1 MLNRENKTAI
11 TRKGMVSNR
20 LNKFS
25 IRKYTVGT
33 ASILVGTTLI
43 FGLGNQEAK
52 AAEST
57 NKELNEA
64 TTSASD
70 NQSSG
75 KVDMQ
80 QLNQEDNTKNDNQK
94 EMVSSQGNETT
105 SNGNKSIEKE
115 SVQSTTG
122 NKVEVSTAKSDEQA
136 SPKST
141 NEDLNTKQTISN
153 QEALQPDL
161 QENKSVVNA
170 QPTNE
175 ENKKVDAK
183 TESTTLNVKS
193 DAIKSNAETLVDNN
207 SNSNN
212 ENNADIILPKST
224 APKRLNTRMRMAAI
238 QPNSTD
244 SKNVNDL
251 ITSNTTLT
259 VVDADNSKTIV
270 PAQDYLSLKS
280 QITVDDK
287 VKSGD
292 YFTIKYSDTVQ
303 VYGLNPEDIKNIG
316 DIKDPNNGETIA
328 TAKHDTANNLITYTF
343 TDYVDRFNS
352 VKMGINY
359 SIYMDADT
367 IPVDKKDV
375 PFSVTIGNQITTTTA
390 DITYPAYKEADNNS
404 IGSAF
409 TETVSHVGNVEDPGY
424 YNQVVYVNPMD
435 KDLKG
440 AKLKVEAYHPKY
452 PTNIGQINQNVT
464 NIKIYRVPEG
474 YTLNKGYDVNTNDLV
489 DVTDEFKNK
498 MTYGSN
504 QSVNLDFGD
513 ITSAYVVM
521 VNTKFQY
528 TNSESPTLVQM
539 ATLSST
545 GNKSVSTG
553 NALGFTNNQSGG
565 AGQEV
570 YKIGNYVWEDT
581 NKNGVQELGEKG
593 VGNVTVTV
601 FDNNTNTKVGE
612 AVTKE
617 DGSYLI
623 PNLPNGDY
631 RVEFSNLPKGY
642 EVTPSKQGNNEEL
655 DSNGLSS
662 VITVNG
668 KDNLSAD
675 LGIYKPKYNLGDYVW
690 EDTNK
695 NGIQDQDEKGISG
708 VTVTL
713 KDENGNVLKTVTTD
727 ADGKYKFTD
736 LDNGNYKVEFTT
748 PEGYTPT
755 TVTSGSDIEKDS
767 NGLTTTG
774 VINGADNMTLDSGFY
789 KTPKY
794 NLGNYVWEDTN
805 KDGKQDSTEKGI
817 SGVTVTLK
825 NENGEVLQ
833 TTKTDKDGKY
843 QFTGLENGTYKV
855 EFETPSGY
863 TPTQVGSGTDEGI
876 DSNGTSTTGVIKDK
890 DNDTIDSGFYKPTY
904 NLGDYVWED
913 TNKNGVQDKD
923 EKGISGV
930 TVTLKDEN
938 DKVLK
943 TVTTDEN
950 GKYQFTDLNNGTYKV
965 EFETPSGYTPT
976 SVTSGNDTEKDSNG
990 LTTTGVIKDA
1000 DNMTLDSGFYKTPK
1014 YSLGDYVW
1022 YDSNKDGKQDST
1034 EKGIKDVKVTL
1045 LNEKGEVIGTT
1056 KTDENGKYR
1065 FDNLDSGKYKVIFE
1079 KSAGY
1084 LPTKVNGTTDG
1095 EKDSNGS
1102 SVTVKIN
1109 GKDDMSLDTGF
1120 YKEPKYNLG
1129 DYVWEDT
1136 NKDGI
1141 QDANEPGIKDVK
1153 VTLKDSTGKVIGTT
1167 TTDASGK
1174 YKFTDLDN
1182 GNYTVEFET
1191 PAGYTPTVKN
1201 TTAEDKDSNGLT
1213 TTGVIKDADNMTL
1226 DSGFYKTPKYSL
1238 GDYVWYDSNK
1248 DG

>member
-70 NQSSG
+70 NQSSD

-224 APKRLNTRMRMAAI
+224 APKRLNTRMRIAAV
-238 QPNSTD
+238 QPSSTEA
-244 SKNVNDL
+244 KNVNDL

-259 VVDADNSKTIV
+259 VVDADKNNKIV
-270 PAQDYLSLKS
+270 PAQDYLELKS
-280 QITVDDK
+280 QIKVDDK

-352 VKMGINY
+352 VQMGINY

-367 IPVDKKDV
+367 IPVSKNDV
-375 PFSVTIGNQITTTTA
+375 EFNVTIGNTTTKTTA
-390 DITYPAYKEADNNS
+390 NIQYPDYVVNEKNS

-409 TETVSHVGNVEDPGY
+409 TETVSHVGNKENPGY
-424 YNQVVYVNPMD
+424 YKQTIYVNPSENS
-435 KDLKG
+435 LTN
-440 AKLKVEAYHPKY
+440 AKLKVQAYHSSY
-452 PTNIGQINQNVT
+452 PNNIGQINKEVT
-464 NIKIYRVPEG
+464 DIKIYQVPKG
-474 YTLNKGYDVNTNDLV
+474 YTLNKGYDVNTKELT
-489 DVTDEFKNK
+489 DVTNQYLQKI
-498 MTYGSN
+498 TYGDNNSA
-504 QSVNLDFGD
+504 VIDFGNAD
-513 ITSAYVVM
+513 SAYVVM

-528 TNSESPTLVQM
+528 TTSESPTLVQM
-539 ATLSST
+539 VTLSSD
-545 GNKSVSTG
+545 NSKSASMG

-943 TVTTDEN
+943 TVTTDEK

-1079 KSAGY
+1079 K
-1084 LPTKVNGTTDG
+1084 
-1095 EKDSNGS
+1095 
-1102 SVTVKIN
+1102 
-1109 GKDDMSLDTGF
+1109 
-1120 YKEPKYNLG
+1120 
-1129 DYVWEDT
+1129 
-1136 NKDGI
+1136 
-1141 QDANEPGIKDVK
+1141 
-1153 VTLKDSTGKVIGTT
+1153 
-1167 TTDASGK
+1167 
-1174 YKFTDLDN
+1174 
-1182 GNYTVEFET
+1182 
-1191 PAGYTPTVKN
+1191 PAGLTQTGTN
-1201 TTAEDKDSNGLT
+1201 TTEDDKD
-1213 TTGVIKDADNMTL
+1213 A
-1226 DSGFYKTPKYSL
+1226 
-1238 GDYVWYDSNK
+1238 
-1248 DG
+1248 

>member
-70 NQSSG
+70 NQSSD

-224 APKRLNTRMRMAAI
+224 APKRLNTRMRIAAV
-238 QPNSTD
+238 QPSSTEA
-244 SKNVNDL
+244 KNVNDL

-259 VVDADNSKTIV
+259 VVDADKNNKIV
-270 PAQDYLSLKS
+270 PAQDYLELKS
-280 QITVDDK
+280 QIKVDDK

-352 VKMGINY
+352 VQMGINY

-367 IPVDKKDV
+367 IPVSKNDV
-375 PFSVTIGNQITTTTA
+375 EFNVTIGNTTTKTTA
-390 DITYPAYKEADNNS
+390 NIQYPDYVVNEKNS

-409 TETVSHVGNVEDPGY
+409 TETVSHVGNKENPGY
-424 YNQVVYVNPMD
+424 YKQTIYVNPSENS
-435 KDLKG
+435 LTN
-440 AKLKVEAYHPKY
+440 AKLKVQAYHSSY
-452 PTNIGQINQNVT
+452 PNNIGQINKEVT
-464 NIKIYRVPEG
+464 DIKIYQVPKG
-474 YTLNKGYDVNTNDLV
+474 YTLNKGYDVNTKELT
-489 DVTDEFKNK
+489 DVTNQYLQKI
-498 MTYGSN
+498 TYGDNNSA
-504 QSVNLDFGD
+504 VIDFGNAD
-513 ITSAYVVM
+513 SAYVVM

-528 TNSESPTLVQM
+528 TTSESPTLVQM
-539 ATLSST
+539 VTLSSD
-545 GNKSVSTG
+545 NSKSASMG

-1079 KSAGY
+1079 KPAG
-1084 LPTKVNGTTDG
+1084 LTQTGTNTTEDDKDADGGEVDVTITDH
-1095 EKDSNGS
+1095 
-1102 SVTVKIN
+1102 
-1109 GKDDMSLDTGF
+1109 DD
-1120 YKEPKYNLG
+1120 
-1129 DYVWEDT
+1129 
-1136 NKDGI
+1136 
-1141 QDANEPGIKDVK
+1141 
-1153 VTLKDSTGKVIGTT
+1153 
-1167 TTDASGK
+1167 
-1174 YKFTDLDN
+1174 FTLDN
-1182 GNYTVEFET
+1182 GYFE
-1191 PAGYTPTVKN
+1191 
-1201 TTAEDKDSNGLT
+1201 EDTSDS
-1213 TTGVIKDADNMTL
+1213 
-1226 DSGFYKTPKYSL
+1226 DS
-1238 GDYVWYDSNK
+1238 DS
-1248 DG
+1248 DSD

>member
-70 NQSSG
+70 NQSSD
-75 KVDMQ
+75 KVDMK

-224 APKRLNTRMRMAAI
+224 APKRLNTRMRIAAV
-238 QPNSTD
+238 QPSSTEA
-244 SKNVNDL
+244 KNVNDL

-259 VVDADNSKTIV
+259 VVDADKNNKIV
-270 PAQDYLSLKS
+270 PAQDYLALKS

-352 VKMGINY
+352 VQMGINY

-367 IPVDKKDV
+367 IPVSKNDV
-375 PFSVTIGNQITTTTA
+375 EFNVTIGNTTTKTTA
-390 DITYPAYKEADNNS
+390 NIQYPDYVVNEKNS

-409 TETVSHVGNVEDPGY
+409 TETVSHVGNKENPGY
-424 YNQVVYVNPMD
+424 YKQTIYVNPSENS
-435 KDLKG
+435 LTN
-440 AKLKVEAYHPKY
+440 AKLKVQAYHSSY
-452 PTNIGQINQNVT
+452 PNNIGQINKEVT
-464 NIKIYRVPEG
+464 DIKIYQVPKG
-474 YTLNKGYDVNTNDLV
+474 YTLNKGYDVNTKELT
-489 DVTDEFKNK
+489 DVTNQYLQKI
-498 MTYGSN
+498 TYGDNNSA
-504 QSVNLDFGD
+504 VIDFGNAD
-513 ITSAYVVM
+513 SAYVVM

-528 TNSESPTLVQM
+528 TTSESPTLVQM
-539 ATLSST
+539 VTLSSD
-545 GNKSVSTG
+545 NSKSASMG

-1034 EKGIKDVKVTL
+1034 EKG
-1045 LNEKGEVIGTT
+1045 
-1056 KTDENGKYR
+1056 
-1065 FDNLDSGKYKVIFE
+1065 
-1079 KSAGY
+1079 
-1084 LPTKVNGTTDG
+1084 
-1095 EKDSNGS
+1095 
-1102 SVTVKIN
+1102 
-1109 GKDDMSLDTGF
+1109 
-1120 YKEPKYNLG
+1120 
-1129 DYVWEDT
+1129 
-1136 NKDGI
+1136 
-1141 QDANEPGIKDVK
+1141 
-1153 VTLKDSTGKVIGTT
+1153 
-1167 TTDASGK
+1167 
-1174 YKFTDLDN
+1174 
-1182 GNYTVEFET
+1182 
-1191 PAGYTPTVKN
+1191 
-1201 TTAEDKDSNGLT
+1201 
-1213 TTGVIKDADNMTL
+1213 
-1226 DSGFYKTPKYSL
+1226 
-1238 GDYVWYDSNK
+1238 
-1248 DG
+1248 

>member
-1 MLNRENKTAI
+1 MLNRENKTAM

-43 FGLGNQEAK
+43 FGLGSQEAK
-52 AAEST
+52 AAEVT
-57 NKELNEA
+57 NKEMKEDA
-64 TTSASD
+64 TSVNNDQVSK
-70 NQSSG
+70 
-75 KVDMQ
+75 KVDTEQLNNDGNTSKVDTEQLKDENINKVANQKEVTRVENSVASEKNNNSKPSENGKLQTSDVKKTEDNNATSDDQVTTTVNSQ
-80 QLNQEDNTKNDNQK
+80 QLNTDNTTS
-94 EMVSSQGNETT
+94 MSSAPINVRKDDLKFNNE
-105 SNGNKSIEKE
+105 
-115 SVQSTTG
+115 
-122 NKVEVSTAKSDEQA
+122 EVRNVGEKSDNTDNANSSELIK
-136 SPKST
+136 PKT
-141 NEDLNTKQTISN
+141 
-153 QEALQPDL
+153 
-161 QENKSVVNA
+161 
-170 QPTNE
+170 
-175 ENKKVDAK
+175 
-183 TESTTLNVKS
+183 TE
-193 DAIKSNAETLVDNN
+193 
-207 SNSNN
+207 
-212 ENNADIILPKST
+212 
-224 APKRLNTRMRMAAI
+224 PKRLNTRMRIAAI

-352 VKMGINY
+352 VQMGINY

-375 PFSVTIGNQITTTTA
+375 PFSVTIGNQTTTTTA

-409 TETVSHVGNVEDPGY
+409 TETVSHAGNAEDPGY

-440 AKLKVEAYHPKY
+440 ANLKVEAYHPKY
-452 PTNIGQINQNVT
+452 PANIGQINQNVT

-474 YTLNKGYDVNTNDLV
+474 YTLNKGYDVNANDLV

-498 MTYGSN
+498 MAYGTN
-504 QSVNLDFGD
+504 QSVNIDFGD

-521 VNTKFQY
+521 VKTKFQY

-539 ATLSST
+539 ATLTSD
-545 GNKSVSTG
+545 GNRSVSTG

-581 NKNGVQELGEKG
+581 NKNGVQELGEVGVKG
-593 VGNVTVTV
+593 VTVV
-601 FDNNTNTKVGE
+601 AYDNKTNKEVGRTITDE
-612 AVTKE
+612 K
-617 DGSYLI
+617 GGYLI

-631 RVEFSNLPKGY
+631 RVEFSNLPQGY

-655 DSNGLSS
+655 DSNGVSS

-690 EDTNK
+690 EDINK

-713 KDENGNVLKTVTTD
+713 KDENGN
-727 ADGKYKFTD
+727 
-736 LDNGNYKVEFTT
+736 
-748 PEGYTPT
+748 
-755 TVTSGSDIEKDS
+755 
-767 NGLTTTG
+767 
-774 VINGADNMTLDSGFY
+774 
-789 KTPKY
+789 
-794 NLGNYVWEDTN
+794 
-805 KDGKQDSTEKGI
+805 
-817 SGVTVTLK
+817 
-825 NENGEVLQ
+825 
-833 TTKTDKDGKY
+833 
-843 QFTGLENGTYKV
+843 
-855 EFETPSGY
+855 
-863 TPTQVGSGTDEGI
+863 
-876 DSNGTSTTGVIKDK
+876 
-890 DNDTIDSGFYKPTY
+890 
-904 NLGDYVWED
+904 
-913 TNKNGVQDKD
+913 
-923 EKGISGV
+923 
-930 TVTLKDEN
+930 
-938 DKVLK
+938 VLK

-1034 EKGIKDVKVTL
+1034 EKGIKGVKVTL

-1079 KSAGY
+1079 K
-1084 LPTKVNGTTDG
+1084 
-1095 EKDSNGS
+1095 
-1102 SVTVKIN
+1102 
-1109 GKDDMSLDTGF
+1109 
-1120 YKEPKYNLG
+1120 
-1129 DYVWEDT
+1129 
-1136 NKDGI
+1136 
-1141 QDANEPGIKDVK
+1141 
-1153 VTLKDSTGKVIGTT
+1153 
-1167 TTDASGK
+1167 
-1174 YKFTDLDN
+1174 
-1182 GNYTVEFET
+1182 
-1191 PAGYTPTVKN
+1191 PAGLTQTGTN
-1201 TTAEDKDSNGLT
+1201 TTEDDKD
-1213 TTGVIKDADNMTL
+1213 A
-1226 DSGFYKTPKYSL
+1226 
-1238 GDYVWYDSNK
+1238 
-1248 DG
+1248 

>member
-1 MLNRENKTAI
+1 MLNRENKTAM

-43 FGLGNQEAK
+43 FGLGSQEAK
-52 AAEST
+52 AAEVT
-57 NKELNEA
+57 NKEMKEDA
-64 TTSASD
+64 TSVNNDQVSK
-70 NQSSG
+70 
-75 KVDMQ
+75 KVDTEQLNNDGNTSKVDTEQLKDENINKVANQKEVTRVENSVASEKNNNSKPSENGKLQTSDVKKTEDNNATSDDQVTTTVNSQ
-80 QLNQEDNTKNDNQK
+80 QLNTDNTTS
-94 EMVSSQGNETT
+94 MSSAPINVRKDDLKFNNE
-105 SNGNKSIEKE
+105 
-115 SVQSTTG
+115 
-122 NKVEVSTAKSDEQA
+122 EVRNVGEKSDNTDNANSSELIK
-136 SPKST
+136 PKT
-141 NEDLNTKQTISN
+141 
-153 QEALQPDL
+153 
-161 QENKSVVNA
+161 
-170 QPTNE
+170 
-175 ENKKVDAK
+175 
-183 TESTTLNVKS
+183 TE
-193 DAIKSNAETLVDNN
+193 
-207 SNSNN
+207 
-212 ENNADIILPKST
+212 
-224 APKRLNTRMRMAAI
+224 PKRLNTRMRIAAI

-352 VKMGINY
+352 VQMGINY

-375 PFSVTIGNQITTTTA
+375 PFSVTIGNQTTTTTA

-409 TETVSHVGNVEDPGY
+409 TETVSHVGNAEDPGY

-440 AKLKVEAYHPKY
+440 ANLKVEAYHPKY
-452 PTNIGQINQNVT
+452 PANIGQINQNVT

-474 YTLNKGYDVNTNDLV
+474 YTLNKGYDVNANDLV

-498 MTYGSN
+498 MAYGTN
-504 QSVNLDFGD
+504 QSVNIDFGD

-545 GNKSVSTG
+545 GNKTVSTG

-631 RVEFSNLPKGY
+631 RVEFSNLPQGY

-655 DSNGLSS
+655 DSNGVSS

-690 EDTNK
+690 EDINK

-755 TVTSGSDIEKDS
+755 STNTGGNDTVDS

-805 KDGKQDSTEKGI
+805 KDGKQDSSEKGI

-976 SVTSGNDTEKDSNG
+976 SVTTGNDTEKDSNG

-1079 KSAGY
+1079 
-1084 LPTKVNGTTDG
+1084 N
-1095 EKDSNGS
+1095 
-1102 SVTVKIN
+1102 
-1109 GKDDMSLDTGF
+1109 
-1120 YKEPKYNLG
+1120 
-1129 DYVWEDT
+1129 
-1136 NKDGI
+1136 
-1141 QDANEPGIKDVK
+1141 
-1153 VTLKDSTGKVIGTT
+1153 
-1167 TTDASGK
+1167 
-1174 YKFTDLDN
+1174 
-1182 GNYTVEFET
+1182 
-1191 PAGYTPTVKN
+1191 PAGLTQTGTN
-1201 TTAEDKDSNGLT
+1201 TTEDDKD
-1213 TTGVIKDADNMTL
+1213 A
-1226 DSGFYKTPKYSL
+1226 
-1238 GDYVWYDSNK
+1238 
-1248 DG
+1248 

>member
-1 MLNRENKTAI
+1 MLNRENKTAM

-43 FGLGNQEAK
+43 FGIGSQEAK
-52 AAEST
+52 AAEVT
-57 NKELNEA
+57 NKEMKEDA
-64 TTSASD
+64 TSVNNDQVSK
-70 NQSSG
+70 
-75 KVDMQ
+75 KVDTGQLNKDGNTSKVDTEQLNDENINKVANQKEVTRVENSVASEKNNNSQPSENGKLQTSDVKKTEDNNATSDDQVTTTVNSQ
-80 QLNQEDNTKNDNQK
+80 QLNTDN
-94 EMVSSQGNETT
+94 TT
-105 SNGNKSIEKE
+105 SNATMSAAPINVSKDDLKINSE
-115 SVQSTTG
+115 
-122 NKVEVSTAKSDEQA
+122 EVRNVGEKSD
-136 SPKST
+136 
-141 NEDLNTKQTISN
+141 NT
-153 QEALQPDL
+153 D
-161 QENKSVVNA
+161 NA
-170 QPTNE
+170 NG
-175 ENKKVDAK
+175 
-183 TESTTLNVKS
+183 S
-193 DAIKSNAETLVDNN
+193 DVIM
-207 SNSNN
+207 
-212 ENNADIILPKST
+212 PKST
-224 APKRLNTRMRMAAI
+224 APKRLNTRMRIAAV
-238 QPNSTD
+238 QPSSTD
-244 SKNVNDL
+244 SKNVNNL
-251 ITSNTTLT
+251 ITSTTTLT
-259 VVDADNSKTIV
+259 VVDADKNNKIV
-270 PAQDYLSLKS
+270 PAQDYLALKS
-280 QITVDDK
+280 QIKVDDK

-352 VKMGINY
+352 VQMGINY

-367 IPVDKKDV
+367 IPVSKNDV
-375 PFSVTIGNQITTTTA
+375 EFNVTIGNDTTKTTA
-390 DITYPAYKEADNNS
+390 NIQYPDYVVNEKNS

-409 TETVSHVGNVEDPGY
+409 TETVSHVGNKENPGY
-424 YNQVVYVNPMD
+424 YKQTIYVNPSENS
-435 KDLKG
+435 LTN
-440 AKLKVEAYHPKY
+440 AKLKVQAYHSSY
-452 PTNIGQINQNVT
+452 PNNIGQINKEVT
-464 NIKIYRVPEG
+464 DIKIYQVPKG
-474 YTLNKGYDVNTNDLV
+474 YTLNKGYDVNTKELT
-489 DVTDEFKNK
+489 DVTNQYLQKI
-498 MTYGSN
+498 TYGDNNSA
-504 QSVNLDFGD
+504 VIDFGNAD
-513 ITSAYVVM
+513 SAYVVM

-528 TNSESPTLVQM
+528 TTSESPTLVQM
-539 ATLSST
+539 VTLSSD
-545 GNKSVSTG
+545 NSKSASMG

-631 RVEFSNLPKGY
+631 RVEFSNLPQGY

-655 DSNGLSS
+655 DSNGVSS

-855 EFETPSGY
+855 EFETPLGY
-863 TPTQVGSGTDEGI
+863 TPTQVGSGTDEDI

-1079 KSAGY
+1079 K
-1084 LPTKVNGTTDG
+1084 
-1095 EKDSNGS
+1095 
-1102 SVTVKIN
+1102 
-1109 GKDDMSLDTGF
+1109 
-1120 YKEPKYNLG
+1120 
-1129 DYVWEDT
+1129 
-1136 NKDGI
+1136 
-1141 QDANEPGIKDVK
+1141 
-1153 VTLKDSTGKVIGTT
+1153 
-1167 TTDASGK
+1167 
-1174 YKFTDLDN
+1174 
-1182 GNYTVEFET
+1182 
-1191 PAGYTPTVKN
+1191 PAGLTQTGTN
-1201 TTAEDKDSNGLT
+1201 TTEDD
-1213 TTGVIKDADNMTL
+1213 KDADGGEVDVTIT
-1226 DSGFYKTPKYSL
+1226 DHDDFTI
-1238 GDYVWYDSNK
+1238 D
-1248 DG
+1248 

>member
-736 LDNGNYKVEFTT
+736 LDNGNYKVVFTT

-1079 KSAGY
+1079 KPAG
-1084 LPTKVNGTTDG
+1084 LTQTGTNTTEDDKDADGGEVDVTITDH
-1095 EKDSNGS
+1095 
-1102 SVTVKIN
+1102 
-1109 GKDDMSLDTGF
+1109 DD
-1120 YKEPKYNLG
+1120 
-1129 DYVWEDT
+1129 
-1136 NKDGI
+1136 
-1141 QDANEPGIKDVK
+1141 
-1153 VTLKDSTGKVIGTT
+1153 
-1167 TTDASGK
+1167 
-1174 YKFTDLDN
+1174 FTLDN
-1182 GNYTVEFET
+1182 GYFE
-1191 PAGYTPTVKN
+1191 
-1201 TTAEDKDSNGLT
+1201 EDTSDS
-1213 TTGVIKDADNMTL
+1213 
-1226 DSGFYKTPKYSL
+1226 DS
-1238 GDYVWYDSNK
+1238 DS
-1248 DG
+1248 DSDS

>member
-52 AAEST
+52 AAEVT
-57 NKELNEA
+57 NKEMKEDA
-64 TTSASD
+64 TSVNNDQVSK
-70 NQSSG
+70 
-75 KVDMQ
+75 KVDTEQLNNDSNTRKVDREQLKDENINKVANQKEVTRVENSVASEKNNNSQPSENGKLQTSDVKKTEDNNATSDDQVTTTVNSQ
-80 QLNQEDNTKNDNQK
+80 QLNTDN
-94 EMVSSQGNETT
+94 TT
-105 SNGNKSIEKE
+105 SNATMSSAPINVSKDDLKINSEVVKN
-115 SVQSTTG
+115 V
-122 NKVEVSTAKSDEQA
+122 VENSD
-136 SPKST
+136 
-141 NEDLNTKQTISN
+141 NT
-153 QEALQPDL
+153 D
-161 QENKSVVNA
+161 NA
-170 QPTNE
+170 NG
-175 ENKKVDAK
+175 
-183 TESTTLNVKS
+183 S
-193 DAIKSNAETLVDNN
+193 DV
-207 SNSNN
+207 
-212 ENNADIILPKST
+212 ILPKST

-1079 KSAGY
+1079 K
-1084 LPTKVNGTTDG
+1084 
-1095 EKDSNGS
+1095 
-1102 SVTVKIN
+1102 
-1109 GKDDMSLDTGF
+1109 
-1120 YKEPKYNLG
+1120 
-1129 DYVWEDT
+1129 
-1136 NKDGI
+1136 
-1141 QDANEPGIKDVK
+1141 
-1153 VTLKDSTGKVIGTT
+1153 
-1167 TTDASGK
+1167 
-1174 YKFTDLDN
+1174 
-1182 GNYTVEFET
+1182 
-1191 PAGYTPTVKN
+1191 PAGLTQTGTN
-1201 TTAEDKDSNGLT
+1201 TTEDD
-1213 TTGVIKDADNMTL
+1213 KDADGGEVDVTIT
-1226 DSGFYKTPKYSL
+1226 DH
-1238 GDYVWYDSNK
+1238 D
-1248 DG
+1248 

>member
-1 MLNRENKTAI
+1 MLNRENKTAM

-43 FGLGNQEAK
+43 FGIGSQEAK
-52 AAEST
+52 AAEVT
-57 NKELNEA
+57 NKEMKEDA
-64 TTSASD
+64 TSVNNDQVSK
-70 NQSSG
+70 
-75 KVDMQ
+75 KVDTGQLNNDGNTSKVDTEQLKDENINKVANQKEVTRVENSVASEKNNNSQPSENGKLQTSDVKKTEANNTTLDDQVTTTVNSQ
-80 QLNQEDNTKNDNQK
+80 QLNTDN
-94 EMVSSQGNETT
+94 TT
-105 SNGNKSIEKE
+105 SNATMSSAPINVSKDDLKINNE
-115 SVQSTTG
+115 
-122 NKVEVSTAKSDEQA
+122 EVRNVGEKSD
-136 SPKST
+136 
-141 NEDLNTKQTISN
+141 
-153 QEALQPDL
+153 
-161 QENKSVVNA
+161 
-170 QPTNE
+170 
-175 ENKKVDAK
+175 
-183 TESTTLNVKS
+183 
-193 DAIKSNAETLVDNN
+193 
-207 SNSNN
+207 
-212 ENNADIILPKST
+212 NADNANGSDVIMPKST

-238 QPNSTD
+238 QSTSTD

-359 SIYMDADT
+359 SVYMDADT

-375 PFSVTIGNQITTTTA
+375 PFSVTIGNQTTTTTA

-409 TETVSHVGNVEDPGY
+409 TETVSHAGNAEDPGY

-440 AKLKVEAYHPKY
+440 ANLKVEAYHPKY
-452 PTNIGQINQNVT
+452 PANIGQINQNVT

-474 YTLNKGYDVNTNDLV
+474 YTLNKGYDVNANDLV

-498 MTYGSN
+498 MTYGTN
-504 QSVNLDFGD
+504 QSVNIDFGD

-545 GNKSVSTG
+545 GNKTVSTG

-631 RVEFSNLPKGY
+631 RVEFSNLPQGY

-655 DSNGLSS
+655 DSNGVSS

-695 NGIQDQDEKGISG
+695 NGIQDQDEK
-708 VTVTL
+708 
-713 KDENGNVLKTVTTD
+713 GNVLKTVTTD

-1034 EKGIKDVKVTL
+1034 EKGIKGVKVTL
-1045 LNEKGEVIGTT
+1045 QNEKGEVIGTT
-1056 KTDENGKYR
+1056 ETDENGKYR

-1079 KSAGY
+1079 K
-1084 LPTKVNGTTDG
+1084 
-1095 EKDSNGS
+1095 
-1102 SVTVKIN
+1102 
-1109 GKDDMSLDTGF
+1109 
-1120 YKEPKYNLG
+1120 
-1129 DYVWEDT
+1129 
-1136 NKDGI
+1136 
-1141 QDANEPGIKDVK
+1141 
-1153 VTLKDSTGKVIGTT
+1153 
-1167 TTDASGK
+1167 
-1174 YKFTDLDN
+1174 
-1182 GNYTVEFET
+1182 
-1191 PAGYTPTVKN
+1191 PAGLTQTGTN
-1201 TTAEDKDSNGLT
+1201 TTEDD
-1213 TTGVIKDADNMTL
+1213 KDAD
-1226 DSGFYKTPKYSL
+1226 G
-1238 GDYVWYDSNK
+1238 GEV
-1248 DG
+1248 

>member
-1 MLNRENKTAI
+1 MLNRENKTAM

-52 AAEST
+52 AAEVT
-57 NKELNEA
+57 NKEMKEDA
-64 TTSASD
+64 TSVNNDQVSK
-70 NQSSG
+70 
-75 KVDMQ
+75 KVDTEQLNNGGNTSKVDTEQLKDENINKVANQKEVTRVENSVASEKNNNSKPSENGKLQTSDVKKTEDNNATSDDQVTTTVNSQ
-80 QLNQEDNTKNDNQK
+80 QLNTDN
-94 EMVSSQGNETT
+94 TT
-105 SNGNKSIEKE
+105 SNETMSSAPINVSKDNLKINSEVVKN
-115 SVQSTTG
+115 V
-122 NKVEVSTAKSDEQA
+122 VENSD
-136 SPKST
+136 
-141 NEDLNTKQTISN
+141 NT
-153 QEALQPDL
+153 D
-161 QENKSVVNA
+161 NA
-170 QPTNE
+170 NG
-175 ENKKVDAK
+175 
-183 TESTTLNVKS
+183 S
-193 DAIKSNAETLVDNN
+193 DVIM
-207 SNSNN
+207 
-212 ENNADIILPKST
+212 PKST
-224 APKRLNTRMRMAAI
+224 APKRLNTRMRIAAV
-238 QPNSTD
+238 QPSSTD
-244 SKNVNDL
+244 SKNVNNL
-251 ITSNTTLT
+251 ITSTTTLT

-328 TAKHDTANNLITYTF
+328 TAKHDTVNNLITYTF

-359 SIYMDADT
+359 SVYMDADT

-375 PFSVTIGNQITTTTA
+375 PFSVTIGNQTTTTTA

-409 TETVSHVGNVEDPGY
+409 TETVSHAGNAEDPGY

-440 AKLKVEAYHPKY
+440 ANLKVEAYHPKY

-474 YTLNKGYDVNTNDLV
+474 YTLNKGYDVNANDLV

-504 QSVNLDFGD
+504 QSVNVDFGD

-553 NALGFTNNQSGG
+553 NALGFTNNQSAG

-581 NKNGVQELGEKG
+581 NKNGIQELGEVGVKG
-593 VGNVTVTV
+593 VTVV
-601 FDNNTNTKVGE
+601 AYDNKTNKEVGRTITDE
-612 AVTKE
+612 K
-617 DGSYLI
+617 GGYLI

-631 RVEFSNLPKGY
+631 RVEFSNLPQGY

-805 KDGKQDSTEKGI
+805 KDGKQDSSEKGI

-1079 KSAGY
+1079 K
-1084 LPTKVNGTTDG
+1084 
-1095 EKDSNGS
+1095 
-1102 SVTVKIN
+1102 
-1109 GKDDMSLDTGF
+1109 
-1120 YKEPKYNLG
+1120 
-1129 DYVWEDT
+1129 
-1136 NKDGI
+1136 
-1141 QDANEPGIKDVK
+1141 
-1153 VTLKDSTGKVIGTT
+1153 
-1167 TTDASGK
+1167 
-1174 YKFTDLDN
+1174 
-1182 GNYTVEFET
+1182 
-1191 PAGYTPTVKN
+1191 PAGLTQTGTN
-1201 TTAEDKDSNGLT
+1201 TTEDD
-1213 TTGVIKDADNMTL
+1213 KDADGGEVDVTI
-1226 DSGFYKTPKYSL
+1226 T
-1238 GDYVWYDSNK
+1238 
-1248 DG
+1248 

>member
-70 NQSSG
+70 NQSSD

-105 SNGNKSIEKE
+105 SNGNKLIEKE

-161 QENKSVVNA
+161 QENKSVVNV

-193 DAIKSNAETLVDNN
+193 DAIKSNDETLVDNN

-224 APKRLNTRMRMAAI
+224 APKRLNTRMRIAAV
-238 QPNSTD
+238 QPSSTEA
-244 SKNVNDL
+244 KNVNDL

-259 VVDADNSKTIV
+259 VVDADKNNKIV

-352 VKMGINY
+352 VQMGINY

-367 IPVDKKDV
+367 IPVSKNDV
-375 PFSVTIGNQITTTTA
+375 EFNVTIGNTTTKTTA
-390 DITYPAYKEADNNS
+390 NIQYPDYVVNEKNS

-409 TETVSHVGNVEDPGY
+409 TETVSHVGNKENPGY
-424 YNQVVYVNPMD
+424 YKQTIYVNPSENS
-435 KDLKG
+435 LTN
-440 AKLKVEAYHPKY
+440 AKLKVQAYHSSY
-452 PTNIGQINQNVT
+452 PNNIGQINKDVT
-464 NIKIYRVPEG
+464 DIKIYQVPKG
-474 YTLNKGYDVNTNDLV
+474 YTLNKGYDVNTKELT
-489 DVTDEFKNK
+489 DVTNQYLQKI
-498 MTYGSN
+498 TYGDNNSA
-504 QSVNLDFGD
+504 VIDFGNAD
-513 ITSAYVVM
+513 SAYVVM

-843 QFTGLENGTYKV
+843 KFTGLENGTYKV

-1034 EKGIKDVKVTL
+1034 EKGIKDV
-1045 LNEKGEVIGTT
+1045 
-1056 KTDENGKYR
+1056 
-1065 FDNLDSGKYKVIFE
+1065 
-1079 KSAGY
+1079 
-1084 LPTKVNGTTDG
+1084 
-1095 EKDSNGS
+1095 
-1102 SVTVKIN
+1102 
-1109 GKDDMSLDTGF
+1109 
-1120 YKEPKYNLG
+1120 
-1129 DYVWEDT
+1129 
-1136 NKDGI
+1136 
-1141 QDANEPGIKDVK
+1141 
-1153 VTLKDSTGKVIGTT
+1153 
-1167 TTDASGK
+1167 
-1174 YKFTDLDN
+1174 
-1182 GNYTVEFET
+1182 
-1191 PAGYTPTVKN
+1191 
-1201 TTAEDKDSNGLT
+1201 
-1213 TTGVIKDADNMTL
+1213 
-1226 DSGFYKTPKYSL
+1226 
-1238 GDYVWYDSNK
+1238 
-1248 DG
+1248 

>member
-70 NQSSG
+70 NQSSD

-105 SNGNKSIEKE
+105 SNGNKLIEKE

-161 QENKSVVNA
+161 QENKSVVNV

-193 DAIKSNAETLVDNN
+193 DAIKSNDETLVDNN

-224 APKRLNTRMRMAAI
+224 APKRLNTRMRIAAV
-238 QPNSTD
+238 QPSSTEA
-244 SKNVNDL
+244 KNVNDL

-259 VVDADNSKTIV
+259 VVDADKNNKIV

-352 VKMGINY
+352 VQMGINY

-367 IPVDKKDV
+367 IPVSKNDV
-375 PFSVTIGNQITTTTA
+375 EFNVTIGNTTTKTTA
-390 DITYPAYKEADNNS
+390 NIQYPDYVVNEKNS

-409 TETVSHVGNVEDPGY
+409 TETVSHVGNKENPGY
-424 YNQVVYVNPMD
+424 YKQTIYVNPSENS
-435 KDLKG
+435 LTN
-440 AKLKVEAYHPKY
+440 AKLKVQAYHSSY
-452 PTNIGQINQNVT
+452 PNNIGQINKDVT
-464 NIKIYRVPEG
+464 DIKIYQVPKG
-474 YTLNKGYDVNTNDLV
+474 YTLNKGYDVNTKELT
-489 DVTDEFKNK
+489 DVTNQYLQKI
-498 MTYGSN
+498 TYGDNNSA
-504 QSVNLDFGD
+504 VIDFGNAD
-513 ITSAYVVM
+513 SAYVVM

-1056 KTDENGKYR
+1056 KTDENGKYC

-1079 KSAGY
+1079 K
-1084 LPTKVNGTTDG
+1084 
-1095 EKDSNGS
+1095 
-1102 SVTVKIN
+1102 
-1109 GKDDMSLDTGF
+1109 
-1120 YKEPKYNLG
+1120 
-1129 DYVWEDT
+1129 
-1136 NKDGI
+1136 
-1141 QDANEPGIKDVK
+1141 
-1153 VTLKDSTGKVIGTT
+1153 
-1167 TTDASGK
+1167 
-1174 YKFTDLDN
+1174 
-1182 GNYTVEFET
+1182 
-1191 PAGYTPTVKN
+1191 PAGLTQTGTN
-1201 TTAEDKDSNGLT
+1201 TTEDD
-1213 TTGVIKDADNMTL
+1213 KDADGGEVDVT
-1226 DSGFYKTPKYSL
+1226 
-1238 GDYVWYDSNK
+1238 
-1248 DG
+1248 

>member
-70 NQSSG
+70 NQSSD

-224 APKRLNTRMRMAAI
+224 APKRLNTRMRIAAV
-238 QPNSTD
+238 QPSSTEA
-244 SKNVNDL
+244 KNVNDL

-259 VVDADNSKTIV
+259 VVDADKNNKIV
-270 PAQDYLSLKS
+270 PAQDYLELKS
-280 QITVDDK
+280 QIKVDDK

-316 DIKDPNNGETIA
+316 DIQDPNNGETIA

-352 VKMGINY
+352 VQMGINY

-367 IPVDKKDV
+367 IPVSKNDV
-375 PFSVTIGNQITTTTA
+375 EFNVTIGNTTTKTTA
-390 DITYPAYKEADNNS
+390 NIQYPDYVVNEKNS

-409 TETVSHVGNVEDPGY
+409 TETVSHVGNKENPGY
-424 YNQVVYVNPMD
+424 YKQTIYVNPSENS
-435 KDLKG
+435 LTN
-440 AKLKVEAYHPKY
+440 AKLKVQAYHSSY
-452 PTNIGQINQNVT
+452 PNNIGQINKEVT
-464 NIKIYRVPEG
+464 DIKIYQVPKG
-474 YTLNKGYDVNTNDLV
+474 YTLNKGYDVNTKELT
-489 DVTDEFKNK
+489 DVTNQYLQKI
-498 MTYGSN
+498 TYGDNNSA
-504 QSVNLDFGD
+504 VIDFGNAD
-513 ITSAYVVM
+513 SAYVVM

-528 TNSESPTLVQM
+528 TTSESPTLVQM
-539 ATLSST
+539 VTLSSD
-545 GNKSVSTG
+545 NSKSASMG

-1079 KSAGY
+1079 KPAG
-1084 LPTKVNGTTDG
+1084 LTQTGTNTTEDDKDADGGEVDVTITDH
-1095 EKDSNGS
+1095 
-1102 SVTVKIN
+1102 
-1109 GKDDMSLDTGF
+1109 DD
-1120 YKEPKYNLG
+1120 
-1129 DYVWEDT
+1129 
-1136 NKDGI
+1136 
-1141 QDANEPGIKDVK
+1141 
-1153 VTLKDSTGKVIGTT
+1153 
-1167 TTDASGK
+1167 
-1174 YKFTDLDN
+1174 FTLDN
-1182 GNYTVEFET
+1182 GYFE
-1191 PAGYTPTVKN
+1191 
-1201 TTAEDKDSNGLT
+1201 
-1213 TTGVIKDADNMTL
+1213 
-1226 DSGFYKTPKYSL
+1226 
-1238 GDYVWYDSNK
+1238 
-1248 DG
+1248 

>member
-70 NQSSG
+70 NQSSD

-224 APKRLNTRMRMAAI
+224 APKRLNTRMRIAAV
-238 QPNSTD
+238 QPSSTEA
-244 SKNVNDL
+244 KNVNDL

-259 VVDADNSKTIV
+259 VVDADKNNKIV
-270 PAQDYLSLKS
+270 PAQDYLELKS
-280 QITVDDK
+280 QIKVDDK

-352 VKMGINY
+352 VQMGINY

-367 IPVDKKDV
+367 IPVSKNDV
-375 PFSVTIGNQITTTTA
+375 EFNVTIGNTTTKTTA
-390 DITYPAYKEADNNS
+390 NIQYPDYVVNEKNS

-409 TETVSHVGNVEDPGY
+409 TETVSHVGNKENPGY
-424 YNQVVYVNPMD
+424 YKQTIYVNPSENS
-435 KDLKG
+435 LTN
-440 AKLKVEAYHPKY
+440 AKLKVQAYHSSY
-452 PTNIGQINQNVT
+452 PNNIGQINKEVT
-464 NIKIYRVPEG
+464 DIKIYQVPKG
-474 YTLNKGYDVNTNDLV
+474 YTLNKGYDVNTKELT
-489 DVTDEFKNK
+489 DVTNQYLQKI
-498 MTYGSN
+498 TYGDNNSA
-504 QSVNLDFGD
+504 VIDFGNAD
-513 ITSAYVVM
+513 SAYVVM

-528 TNSESPTLVQM
+528 TTSESPTLVQM
-539 ATLSST
+539 VTLSSD
-545 GNKSVSTG
+545 NSKSASMG

-617 DGSYLI
+617 DGLYLI

-1079 KSAGY
+1079 KPAG
-1084 LPTKVNGTTDG
+1084 LTQTGTNTTEDDKDADGGEVDVTITDH
-1095 EKDSNGS
+1095 
-1102 SVTVKIN
+1102 
-1109 GKDDMSLDTGF
+1109 DD
-1120 YKEPKYNLG
+1120 
-1129 DYVWEDT
+1129 
-1136 NKDGI
+1136 
-1141 QDANEPGIKDVK
+1141 
-1153 VTLKDSTGKVIGTT
+1153 
-1167 TTDASGK
+1167 
-1174 YKFTDLDN
+1174 FTLDN
-1182 GNYTVEFET
+1182 GYFE
-1191 PAGYTPTVKN
+1191 
-1201 TTAEDKDSNGLT
+1201 EDTS
-1213 TTGVIKDADNMTL
+1213 
-1226 DSGFYKTPKYSL
+1226 
-1238 GDYVWYDSNK
+1238 
-1248 DG
+1248 

>member
-736 LDNGNYKVEFTT
+736 LDNGNYKVVFTT

-1079 KSAGY
+1079 K
-1084 LPTKVNGTTDG
+1084 
-1095 EKDSNGS
+1095 
-1102 SVTVKIN
+1102 
-1109 GKDDMSLDTGF
+1109 
-1120 YKEPKYNLG
+1120 
-1129 DYVWEDT
+1129 
-1136 NKDGI
+1136 
-1141 QDANEPGIKDVK
+1141 
-1153 VTLKDSTGKVIGTT
+1153 
-1167 TTDASGK
+1167 
-1174 YKFTDLDN
+1174 
-1182 GNYTVEFET
+1182 
-1191 PAGYTPTVKN
+1191 PAGLTQTGTN
-1201 TTAEDKDSNGLT
+1201 TTEDD
-1213 TTGVIKDADNMTL
+1213 KDADGGEVDVTIT
-1226 DSGFYKTPKYSL
+1226 DH
-1238 GDYVWYDSNK
+1238 DD
-1248 DG
+1248 

>member
-1 MLNRENKTAI
+1 MLNRENKTAM

-43 FGLGNQEAK
+43 FGIGSQEAK
-52 AAEST
+52 AAEVT
-57 NKELNEA
+57 NKEMKEDA
-64 TTSASD
+64 TSVNNDQVSK
-70 NQSSG
+70 
-75 KVDMQ
+75 KVDTGQLNKDGNTSKVDTEQLNDENINKVANQKEVTRVENSVASEKNNNSQPSENGKLQTSDVKKTEDNNATSDDQVTTTVNSQ
-80 QLNQEDNTKNDNQK
+80 QLNTDN
-94 EMVSSQGNETT
+94 TT
-105 SNGNKSIEKE
+105 SNATMSAAPINVSKDDLKINSE
-115 SVQSTTG
+115 
-122 NKVEVSTAKSDEQA
+122 EVRNVGEKSD
-136 SPKST
+136 
-141 NEDLNTKQTISN
+141 NT
-153 QEALQPDL
+153 D
-161 QENKSVVNA
+161 NA
-170 QPTNE
+170 NG
-175 ENKKVDAK
+175 
-183 TESTTLNVKS
+183 S
-193 DAIKSNAETLVDNN
+193 DVIM
-207 SNSNN
+207 
-212 ENNADIILPKST
+212 PKST
-224 APKRLNTRMRMAAI
+224 APKRLNTRMRIAAV
-238 QPNSTD
+238 QPSSTD
-244 SKNVNDL
+244 SKNVNNL
-251 ITSNTTLT
+251 ITSTTTLT
-259 VVDADNSKTIV
+259 VVDADKNNKIV
-270 PAQDYLSLKS
+270 PAQDYLALKS
-280 QITVDDK
+280 QIKVDDK

-352 VKMGINY
+352 VQMGINY

-367 IPVDKKDV
+367 IPVSKNDV
-375 PFSVTIGNQITTTTA
+375 EFNVTIGNDTTKTTA
-390 DITYPAYKEADNNS
+390 NIQYPDYVVNEKNS

-409 TETVSHVGNVEDPGY
+409 TETVSHVGNKENPGY
-424 YNQVVYVNPMD
+424 YKQTIYVNPSENS
-435 KDLKG
+435 LTN
-440 AKLKVEAYHPKY
+440 AKLKVQAYHSSY
-452 PTNIGQINQNVT
+452 PNNIGQINKEVT
-464 NIKIYRVPEG
+464 DIKIYQVPKG
-474 YTLNKGYDVNTNDLV
+474 YTLNKGYDVNTKELT
-489 DVTDEFKNK
+489 DVTNQYLQKI
-498 MTYGSN
+498 TYGDNNSA
-504 QSVNLDFGD
+504 VIDFGNAD
-513 ITSAYVVM
+513 SAYVVM

-528 TNSESPTLVQM
+528 TTSESPTLVQM
-539 ATLSST
+539 VTLSSD
-545 GNKSVSTG
+545 NSKSASMG

-631 RVEFSNLPKGY
+631 RVEFSNLPQGY

-655 DSNGLSS
+655 DSNGVSS

-755 TVTSGSDIEKDS
+755 TVTSGSDIEKGS

-855 EFETPSGY
+855 EFETPLGY

-1079 KSAGY
+1079 K
-1084 LPTKVNGTTDG
+1084 
-1095 EKDSNGS
+1095 
-1102 SVTVKIN
+1102 
-1109 GKDDMSLDTGF
+1109 
-1120 YKEPKYNLG
+1120 
-1129 DYVWEDT
+1129 
-1136 NKDGI
+1136 
-1141 QDANEPGIKDVK
+1141 
-1153 VTLKDSTGKVIGTT
+1153 
-1167 TTDASGK
+1167 
-1174 YKFTDLDN
+1174 
-1182 GNYTVEFET
+1182 
-1191 PAGYTPTVKN
+1191 PAG
-1201 TTAEDKDSNGLT
+1201 LT
-1213 TTGVIKDADNMTL
+1213 QT
-1226 DSGFYKTPKYSL
+1226 
-1238 GDYVWYDSNK
+1238 
-1248 DG
+1248 

>member
-70 NQSSG
+70 NQSSD

-105 SNGNKSIEKE
+105 SNGNKLIEKE

-161 QENKSVVNA
+161 QENKSVVNV

-193 DAIKSNAETLVDNN
+193 DAIKSNDETLVDNN

-224 APKRLNTRMRMAAI
+224 APKRLNTRMRIAAV
-238 QPNSTD
+238 QPSSTEA
-244 SKNVNDL
+244 KNVNDL

-259 VVDADNSKTIV
+259 VVDADKNNKIV

-352 VKMGINY
+352 VQMGINY

-367 IPVDKKDV
+367 IPVSKNDV
-375 PFSVTIGNQITTTTA
+375 EFNVTIGNTTTKTTA
-390 DITYPAYKEADNNS
+390 NIQYPDYVVNEKNS

-409 TETVSHVGNVEDPGY
+409 TETVSHVGNKENPGY
-424 YNQVVYVNPMD
+424 YKQTIYVNPSENS
-435 KDLKG
+435 LTN
-440 AKLKVEAYHPKY
+440 AKLKVQAYHSSY
-452 PTNIGQINQNVT
+452 PNNIGQINKDVT
-464 NIKIYRVPEG
+464 DIKIYQVPKG
-474 YTLNKGYDVNTNDLV
+474 YTLNKGYDVNTKELT
-489 DVTDEFKNK
+489 DVTNQYLQKI
-498 MTYGSN
+498 TYGDNNSA
-504 QSVNLDFGD
+504 VIDFGNAD
-513 ITSAYVVM
+513 SAYVVM

-1045 LNEKGEVIGTT
+1045 LNEK
-1056 KTDENGKYR
+1056 
-1065 FDNLDSGKYKVIFE
+1065 
-1079 KSAGY
+1079 
-1084 LPTKVNGTTDG
+1084 
-1095 EKDSNGS
+1095 
-1102 SVTVKIN
+1102 
-1109 GKDDMSLDTGF
+1109 
-1120 YKEPKYNLG
+1120 
-1129 DYVWEDT
+1129 
-1136 NKDGI
+1136 
-1141 QDANEPGIKDVK
+1141 
-1153 VTLKDSTGKVIGTT
+1153 
-1167 TTDASGK
+1167 
-1174 YKFTDLDN
+1174 
-1182 GNYTVEFET
+1182 
-1191 PAGYTPTVKN
+1191 
-1201 TTAEDKDSNGLT
+1201 
-1213 TTGVIKDADNMTL
+1213 
-1226 DSGFYKTPKYSL
+1226 
-1238 GDYVWYDSNK
+1238 
-1248 DG
+1248 

>member
-70 NQSSG
+70 NQSSD

-105 SNGNKSIEKE
+105 SNGNKLIEKE

-161 QENKSVVNA
+161 QENKSVVNV

-193 DAIKSNAETLVDNN
+193 DAIKSNDETLVDNN

-224 APKRLNTRMRMAAI
+224 APKRLNTRMRIAAV
-238 QPNSTD
+238 QPSSTEA
-244 SKNVNDL
+244 KNVNDL

-259 VVDADNSKTIV
+259 VVDADKNNKIV

-352 VKMGINY
+352 VQMGINY

-367 IPVDKKDV
+367 IPVSKNDV
-375 PFSVTIGNQITTTTA
+375 EFNVTIGNTTTKTTA
-390 DITYPAYKEADNNS
+390 NIQYPDYVVNEKNS

-409 TETVSHVGNVEDPGY
+409 TETVSHVGNKENPGY
-424 YNQVVYVNPMD
+424 YKQTIYVNPSENS
-435 KDLKG
+435 LTN
-440 AKLKVEAYHPKY
+440 AKLKVQAYHSSY
-452 PTNIGQINQNVT
+452 PNNIGQINKDVT
-464 NIKIYRVPEG
+464 DIKIYQVPKG
-474 YTLNKGYDVNTNDLV
+474 YTLNKGYDVNTKELT
-489 DVTDEFKNK
+489 DVTNQYLQKI
-498 MTYGSN
+498 TYGDNNSA
-504 QSVNLDFGD
+504 VIDFGNAD
-513 ITSAYVVM
+513 SAYVVM

-990 LTTTGVIKDA
+990 LTTTGVIKD
-1000 DNMTLDSGFYKTPK
+1000 
-1014 YSLGDYVW
+1014 
-1022 YDSNKDGKQDST
+1022 
-1034 EKGIKDVKVTL
+1034 
-1045 LNEKGEVIGTT
+1045 
-1056 KTDENGKYR
+1056 
-1065 FDNLDSGKYKVIFE
+1065 
-1079 KSAGY
+1079 
-1084 LPTKVNGTTDG
+1084 
-1095 EKDSNGS
+1095 
-1102 SVTVKIN
+1102 
-1109 GKDDMSLDTGF
+1109 
-1120 YKEPKYNLG
+1120 
-1129 DYVWEDT
+1129 
-1136 NKDGI
+1136 
-1141 QDANEPGIKDVK
+1141 
-1153 VTLKDSTGKVIGTT
+1153 
-1167 TTDASGK
+1167 
-1174 YKFTDLDN
+1174 
-1182 GNYTVEFET
+1182 
-1191 PAGYTPTVKN
+1191 
-1201 TTAEDKDSNGLT
+1201 
-1213 TTGVIKDADNMTL
+1213 
-1226 DSGFYKTPKYSL
+1226 
-1238 GDYVWYDSNK
+1238 
-1248 DG
+1248 

>member
-70 NQSSG
+70 NQSSD

-153 QEALQPDL
+153 QEGLQPDL
-161 QENKSVVNA
+161 LENKSVVNV

-224 APKRLNTRMRMAAI
+224 APKSLNTRMRMAAI

-1079 KSAGY
+1079 K
-1084 LPTKVNGTTDG
+1084 
-1095 EKDSNGS
+1095 
-1102 SVTVKIN
+1102 
-1109 GKDDMSLDTGF
+1109 
-1120 YKEPKYNLG
+1120 
-1129 DYVWEDT
+1129 
-1136 NKDGI
+1136 
-1141 QDANEPGIKDVK
+1141 
-1153 VTLKDSTGKVIGTT
+1153 
-1167 TTDASGK
+1167 
-1174 YKFTDLDN
+1174 
-1182 GNYTVEFET
+1182 
-1191 PAGYTPTVKN
+1191 PAGLTQTVTN
-1201 TTAEDKDSNGLT
+1201 TTEDD
-1213 TTGVIKDADNMTL
+1213 KDADGGEVDVTIT
-1226 DSGFYKTPKYSL
+1226 DH
-1238 GDYVWYDSNK
+1238 DD
-1248 DG
+1248 

>member
-70 NQSSG
+70 NQSSD

-105 SNGNKSIEKE
+105 SNGNKLIEKE

-161 QENKSVVNA
+161 QENKSVVNV

-193 DAIKSNAETLVDNN
+193 DAIKSNDETLVDNN

-224 APKRLNTRMRMAAI
+224 APKRLNTRMRIAAV
-238 QPNSTD
+238 QPSSTEA
-244 SKNVNDL
+244 KNVNDL

-259 VVDADNSKTIV
+259 VVDADKNNKIV

-352 VKMGINY
+352 VQMGINY

-367 IPVDKKDV
+367 IPVSKNDV
-375 PFSVTIGNQITTTTA
+375 EFNVTIGNTTTKTTA
-390 DITYPAYKEADNNS
+390 NIQYPDYVVNENNS

-409 TETVSHVGNVEDPGY
+409 TETVSHVGNKENPGY
-424 YNQVVYVNPMD
+424 YKQTIYVNPSENS
-435 KDLKG
+435 LTN
-440 AKLKVEAYHPKY
+440 AKLKVQAYHSSY
-452 PTNIGQINQNVT
+452 PNNIGQINKDVT
-464 NIKIYRVPEG
+464 DIKIYQVPKG
-474 YTLNKGYDVNTNDLV
+474 YTLNKGYDVNTKELT
-489 DVTDEFKNK
+489 DVTNQYLQKI
-498 MTYGSN
+498 TYGDNNSA
-504 QSVNLDFGD
+504 VIDFGNAD
-513 ITSAYVVM
+513 SAYVVM

-1056 KTDENGKYR
+1056 KTDENGKYC
-1065 FDNLDSGKYKVIFE
+1065 
-1079 KSAGY
+1079 
-1084 LPTKVNGTTDG
+1084 
-1095 EKDSNGS
+1095 
-1102 SVTVKIN
+1102 
-1109 GKDDMSLDTGF
+1109 
-1120 YKEPKYNLG
+1120 
-1129 DYVWEDT
+1129 
-1136 NKDGI
+1136 
-1141 QDANEPGIKDVK
+1141 
-1153 VTLKDSTGKVIGTT
+1153 
-1167 TTDASGK
+1167 
-1174 YKFTDLDN
+1174 
-1182 GNYTVEFET
+1182 
-1191 PAGYTPTVKN
+1191 
-1201 TTAEDKDSNGLT
+1201 
-1213 TTGVIKDADNMTL
+1213 
-1226 DSGFYKTPKYSL
+1226 
-1238 GDYVWYDSNK
+1238 
-1248 DG
+1248 

>member
-43 FGLGNQEAK
+43 FGMGNQEAK

-70 NQSSG
+70 NQSSD

-105 SNGNKSIEKE
+105 SNGNKLIEKE

-161 QENKSVVNA
+161 QENKSVVNV

-244 SKNVNDL
+244 SKNVNNL
-251 ITSNTTLT
+251 ITSTTTLT
-259 VVDADNSKTIV
+259 VVDADKNNKIV
-270 PAQDYLSLKS
+270 PAQDYLTLKS
-280 QITVDDK
+280 QIKVDDK

-352 VKMGINY
+352 VQMGINY

-367 IPVDKKDV
+367 IPVSKNDV
-375 PFSVTIGNQITTTTA
+375 EFNVTIGNTTTKTTA
-390 DITYPAYKEADNNS
+390 NIQYPDYVSRDNNS

-409 TETVSHVGNVEDPGY
+409 TETVSHAGNAEDPGY
-424 YNQVVYVNPMD
+424 YIQTVYVNPSE
-435 KDLKG
+435 KTLTN
-440 AKLKVEAYHPKY
+440 AKLKVEAYHKDY
-452 PTNIGQINQNVT
+452 PDNVGQINKNVT
-464 NIKIYRVPEG
+464 KIKIYQAPKDYV
-474 YTLNKGYDVNTNDLV
+474 LNKGYDVNTNQLI
-489 DVTDEFKNK
+489 DVTEQFKDK
-498 MTYGSN
+498 ITYGTN
-504 QSVNLDFGD
+504 DSVNVDFGS
-513 ITSAYVVM
+513 INNSYVVM
-521 VNTKFQY
+521 VDTKFEF
-528 TNSESPTLVQM
+528 TTSESPTLVQM
-539 ATLSST
+539 ATLTSD
-545 GNKSVSTG
+545 GNRSVSTG

-1065 FDNLDSGKYKVIFE
+1065 FDN
-1079 KSAGY
+1079 
-1084 LPTKVNGTTDG
+1084 
-1095 EKDSNGS
+1095 
-1102 SVTVKIN
+1102 
-1109 GKDDMSLDTGF
+1109 
-1120 YKEPKYNLG
+1120 
-1129 DYVWEDT
+1129 
-1136 NKDGI
+1136 
-1141 QDANEPGIKDVK
+1141 
-1153 VTLKDSTGKVIGTT
+1153 
-1167 TTDASGK
+1167 
-1174 YKFTDLDN
+1174 
-1182 GNYTVEFET
+1182 
-1191 PAGYTPTVKN
+1191 
-1201 TTAEDKDSNGLT
+1201 
-1213 TTGVIKDADNMTL
+1213 
-1226 DSGFYKTPKYSL
+1226 
-1238 GDYVWYDSNK
+1238 
-1248 DG
+1248 

>member
-52 AAEST
+52 AAEVT
-57 NKELNEA
+57 NKEMKEDA
-64 TTSASD
+64 TSVNNDQVSK
-70 NQSSG
+70 
-75 KVDMQ
+75 KVDTEQLNNDSNTRKVDREQLKDENINKVANQKEVTRVENSVASEKNNNSQPSENGKLQTSDVKKTEDNNATSDDQVTTTVNSQ
-80 QLNQEDNTKNDNQK
+80 QLNTDN
-94 EMVSSQGNETT
+94 TT
-105 SNGNKSIEKE
+105 SNATMSSAPINVSKDDLKINSEVVKN
-115 SVQSTTG
+115 V
-122 NKVEVSTAKSDEQA
+122 VENSD
-136 SPKST
+136 
-141 NEDLNTKQTISN
+141 NT
-153 QEALQPDL
+153 D
-161 QENKSVVNA
+161 NA
-170 QPTNE
+170 NG
-175 ENKKVDAK
+175 
-183 TESTTLNVKS
+183 S
-193 DAIKSNAETLVDNN
+193 DV
-207 SNSNN
+207 
-212 ENNADIILPKST
+212 ILPKST

-1079 KSAGY
+1079 K
-1084 LPTKVNGTTDG
+1084 
-1095 EKDSNGS
+1095 
-1102 SVTVKIN
+1102 
-1109 GKDDMSLDTGF
+1109 
-1120 YKEPKYNLG
+1120 
-1129 DYVWEDT
+1129 
-1136 NKDGI
+1136 
-1141 QDANEPGIKDVK
+1141 
-1153 VTLKDSTGKVIGTT
+1153 
-1167 TTDASGK
+1167 
-1174 YKFTDLDN
+1174 
-1182 GNYTVEFET
+1182 
-1191 PAGYTPTVKN
+1191 PAGLTQTGTN
-1201 TTAEDKDSNGLT
+1201 TTEDD
-1213 TTGVIKDADNMTL
+1213 KDADGGEV
-1226 DSGFYKTPKYSL
+1226 D
-1238 GDYVWYDSNK
+1238 
-1248 DG
+1248 

>member
-70 NQSSG
+70 NQSSD

-105 SNGNKSIEKE
+105 SNGNKLIEKE

-161 QENKSVVNA
+161 QENKSVVNV

-244 SKNVNDL
+244 SKNVNNL
-251 ITSNTTLT
+251 ITSTTTLT
-259 VVDADNSKTIV
+259 VVDADKNNKIV
-270 PAQDYLSLKS
+270 PAQDYLTLKS
-280 QITVDDK
+280 QIKVDDK

-352 VKMGINY
+352 VQMGINY

-367 IPVDKKDV
+367 IPVSKNDV
-375 PFSVTIGNQITTTTA
+375 EFNVTIGNTTTKTTA
-390 DITYPAYKEADNNS
+390 NIQYPDYVSRDNNS

-409 TETVSHVGNVEDPGY
+409 TETVSHAGNAEDPGHY
-424 YNQVVYVNPMD
+424 IQTVYVNPSE
-435 KDLKG
+435 KTLTN
-440 AKLKVEAYHPKY
+440 AKLKVEAYHKDY
-452 PTNIGQINQNVT
+452 PDNVGQINKNVT
-464 NIKIYRVPEG
+464 KIKIYQAPKDYV
-474 YTLNKGYDVNTNDLV
+474 LNKGYDVNTNQLI
-489 DVTDEFKNK
+489 DVTEQFKDK
-498 MTYGSN
+498 ITYGTN
-504 QSVNLDFGD
+504 DSVNVDFGS
-513 ITSAYVVM
+513 INNSYVVM
-521 VNTKFQY
+521 VDTKFEF
-528 TNSESPTLVQM
+528 TTSESPTLVQM
-539 ATLSST
+539 ATLTSD
-545 GNKSVSTG
+545 GNRSVSTG

-1079 KSAGY
+1079 K
-1084 LPTKVNGTTDG
+1084 
-1095 EKDSNGS
+1095 
-1102 SVTVKIN
+1102 
-1109 GKDDMSLDTGF
+1109 
-1120 YKEPKYNLG
+1120 
-1129 DYVWEDT
+1129 
-1136 NKDGI
+1136 
-1141 QDANEPGIKDVK
+1141 
-1153 VTLKDSTGKVIGTT
+1153 
-1167 TTDASGK
+1167 
-1174 YKFTDLDN
+1174 
-1182 GNYTVEFET
+1182 
-1191 PAGYTPTVKN
+1191 PAGLTQTGTN
-1201 TTAEDKDSNGLT
+1201 TTEDD
-1213 TTGVIKDADNMTL
+1213 KDADGGEVDVTIT
-1226 DSGFYKTPKYSL
+1226 DHDDF
-1238 GDYVWYDSNK
+1238 
-1248 DG
+1248 

>member
-70 NQSSG
+70 NQSSD

-224 APKRLNTRMRMAAI
+224 APKRLNTRMRIAAV
-238 QPNSTD
+238 QPSSTEA
-244 SKNVNDL
+244 KNVNDL

-259 VVDADNSKTIV
+259 VVDADKNNKIV
-270 PAQDYLSLKS
+270 PAQDYLELKS
-280 QITVDDK
+280 QIKVDDK

-352 VKMGINY
+352 VQMGINY

-367 IPVDKKDV
+367 IPVSKNDV
-375 PFSVTIGNQITTTTA
+375 EFNVTIGNTTTKTTA
-390 DITYPAYKEADNNS
+390 NIQYPDYVVNEKNS

-409 TETVSHVGNVEDPGY
+409 TETVSHVGNKENPGY
-424 YNQVVYVNPMD
+424 YKQTIYVNPSENS
-435 KDLKG
+435 LTN
-440 AKLKVEAYHPKY
+440 AKLKVQAYHSSY
-452 PTNIGQINQNVT
+452 PNNIGQINKEVT
-464 NIKIYRVPEG
+464 DIKIYQVPKG
-474 YTLNKGYDVNTNDLV
+474 YTLNKGYDVNTKELT
-489 DVTDEFKNK
+489 DVTNQYLHKI
-498 MTYGSN
+498 TYGDNNSA
-504 QSVNLDFGD
+504 VIDFGNAD
-513 ITSAYVVM
+513 SAYVVM

-528 TNSESPTLVQM
+528 TTSESPTLVQM
-539 ATLSST
+539 VTLSSD
-545 GNKSVSTG
+545 NSKSASMG

-1045 LNEKGEVIGTT
+1045 LN
-1056 KTDENGKYR
+1056 
-1065 FDNLDSGKYKVIFE
+1065 
-1079 KSAGY
+1079 
-1084 LPTKVNGTTDG
+1084 
-1095 EKDSNGS
+1095 
-1102 SVTVKIN
+1102 
-1109 GKDDMSLDTGF
+1109 
-1120 YKEPKYNLG
+1120 
-1129 DYVWEDT
+1129 
-1136 NKDGI
+1136 
-1141 QDANEPGIKDVK
+1141 
-1153 VTLKDSTGKVIGTT
+1153 
-1167 TTDASGK
+1167 
-1174 YKFTDLDN
+1174 
-1182 GNYTVEFET
+1182 
-1191 PAGYTPTVKN
+1191 
-1201 TTAEDKDSNGLT
+1201 
-1213 TTGVIKDADNMTL
+1213 
-1226 DSGFYKTPKYSL
+1226 
-1238 GDYVWYDSNK
+1238 
-1248 DG
+1248 

>member
-1 MLNRENKTAI
+1 MLNRENKTAM

-43 FGLGNQEAK
+43 FGIGSQEAK
-52 AAEST
+52 AAEVT
-57 NKELNEA
+57 NKEMKEDA
-64 TTSASD
+64 TSVNNDQVSK
-70 NQSSG
+70 
-75 KVDMQ
+75 KVDTGQLNKDGNTSKVDTEQLNDENINKVANQKEVTRVENSVASEKNNNSQPSENGKLQTSDVKKTEDNNATSDDQVTTTVNSQ
-80 QLNQEDNTKNDNQK
+80 QLNTDNKTSNATMSAAPINVSKDDLKINSEEVRNVGEKSDNTDNA
-94 EMVSSQGNETT
+94 
-105 SNGNKSIEKE
+105 NG
-115 SVQSTTG
+115 
-122 NKVEVSTAKSDEQA
+122 SDV
-136 SPKST
+136 
-141 NEDLNTKQTISN
+141 IM
-153 QEALQPDL
+153 
-161 QENKSVVNA
+161 
-170 QPTNE
+170 
-175 ENKKVDAK
+175 
-183 TESTTLNVKS
+183 
-193 DAIKSNAETLVDNN
+193 
-207 SNSNN
+207 
-212 ENNADIILPKST
+212 PKST
-224 APKRLNTRMRMAAI
+224 APKRLNTRMRIAAV
-238 QPNSTD
+238 QPSSTD
-244 SKNVNDL
+244 SKNVNNL
-251 ITSNTTLT
+251 ITSTTTLT
-259 VVDADNSKTIV
+259 VVDADKNNKIV
-270 PAQDYLSLKS
+270 PAQDYLALKS
-280 QITVDDK
+280 QIKVDDK

-352 VKMGINY
+352 VQMGINY

-367 IPVDKKDV
+367 IPVSKNDV
-375 PFSVTIGNQITTTTA
+375 EFNVTIGNDTTKTTA
-390 DITYPAYKEADNNS
+390 NIQYPDYVVNEKNS

-409 TETVSHVGNVEDPGY
+409 TETVSHVGNKENPGY
-424 YNQVVYVNPMD
+424 YKQTIYVNPSENS
-435 KDLKG
+435 LTN
-440 AKLKVEAYHPKY
+440 AKLKVQAYHSSY
-452 PTNIGQINQNVT
+452 PNNIGQINKEVT
-464 NIKIYRVPEG
+464 DIKIYQVPKG
-474 YTLNKGYDVNTNDLV
+474 YTLNKGYDVNTKELT
-489 DVTDEFKNK
+489 DVTNQYLQKI
-498 MTYGSN
+498 TYGDNNSA
-504 QSVNLDFGD
+504 VIDFGNAD
-513 ITSAYVVM
+513 SAYVVM

-528 TNSESPTLVQM
+528 TTSESPTLVQM
-539 ATLSST
+539 VTLSSD
-545 GNKSVSTG
+545 NSKSASMG

-631 RVEFSNLPKGY
+631 RVEFSNLPQGY

-655 DSNGLSS
+655 DSNGVSS

-855 EFETPSGY
+855 EFETPLGY

-1079 KSAGY
+1079 K
-1084 LPTKVNGTTDG
+1084 
-1095 EKDSNGS
+1095 
-1102 SVTVKIN
+1102 
-1109 GKDDMSLDTGF
+1109 
-1120 YKEPKYNLG
+1120 
-1129 DYVWEDT
+1129 
-1136 NKDGI
+1136 
-1141 QDANEPGIKDVK
+1141 
-1153 VTLKDSTGKVIGTT
+1153 
-1167 TTDASGK
+1167 
-1174 YKFTDLDN
+1174 
-1182 GNYTVEFET
+1182 
-1191 PAGYTPTVKN
+1191 PAGLTQTGTN
-1201 TTAEDKDSNGLT
+1201 TTEDDK
-1213 TTGVIKDADNMTL
+1213 
-1226 DSGFYKTPKYSL
+1226 
-1238 GDYVWYDSNK
+1238 
-1248 DG
+1248 

>member
-70 NQSSG
+70 NQSSD

-105 SNGNKSIEKE
+105 SNGNKLIEKE

-136 SPKST
+136 SPRST

-161 QENKSVVNA
+161 QENKSVVNV

-193 DAIKSNAETLVDNN
+193 DAIKSNDETLVDNN

-224 APKRLNTRMRMAAI
+224 APKRLNTRMRIAAV
-238 QPNSTD
+238 QPSSTEA
-244 SKNVNDL
+244 KNVNDL

-259 VVDADNSKTIV
+259 VVDADKNNKIV

-352 VKMGINY
+352 VQMGINY

-367 IPVDKKDV
+367 IPVSKNDV
-375 PFSVTIGNQITTTTA
+375 EFNVTIGNTTTKTTA
-390 DITYPAYKEADNNS
+390 NIQYPDYVVNEKNS

-409 TETVSHVGNVEDPGY
+409 TETVSHVGNKENPGY
-424 YNQVVYVNPMD
+424 YKQTIYVNPSENS
-435 KDLKG
+435 LTN
-440 AKLKVEAYHPKY
+440 AKLKVQAYHSSY
-452 PTNIGQINQNVT
+452 PNNIGQINKDVT
-464 NIKIYRVPEG
+464 DIKIYQVPKG
-474 YTLNKGYDVNTNDLV
+474 YTLNKGYDVNTKELT
-489 DVTDEFKNK
+489 DVTNQYLQKI
-498 MTYGSN
+498 TYGDNNSA
-504 QSVNLDFGD
+504 VIDFGNAD
-513 ITSAYVVM
+513 SAYVVM

-1056 KTDENGKYR
+1056 KTDENGKYC
-1065 FDNLDSGKYKVIFE
+1065 FDNLDSGKYKVIF
-1079 KSAGY
+1079 
-1084 LPTKVNGTTDG
+1084 
-1095 EKDSNGS
+1095 
-1102 SVTVKIN
+1102 
-1109 GKDDMSLDTGF
+1109 
-1120 YKEPKYNLG
+1120 
-1129 DYVWEDT
+1129 
-1136 NKDGI
+1136 
-1141 QDANEPGIKDVK
+1141 
-1153 VTLKDSTGKVIGTT
+1153 
-1167 TTDASGK
+1167 
-1174 YKFTDLDN
+1174 
-1182 GNYTVEFET
+1182 
-1191 PAGYTPTVKN
+1191 
-1201 TTAEDKDSNGLT
+1201 
-1213 TTGVIKDADNMTL
+1213 
-1226 DSGFYKTPKYSL
+1226 
-1238 GDYVWYDSNK
+1238 
-1248 DG
+1248 

>member
-1 MLNRENKTAI
+1 MLNRENKTAM

-43 FGLGNQEAK
+43 FGLGSQEAK
-52 AAEST
+52 AAEVT
-57 NKELNEA
+57 NKEMKEDA
-64 TTSASD
+64 TSVNNDQVSK
-70 NQSSG
+70 
-75 KVDMQ
+75 KVDTEQLNNDGNTSKVDTEQLKDENINKVANQKEVTRVENSVASEKNNNSKPSENGKLQTSDVKKTEDNNATSDDQVTTTVNSQ
-80 QLNQEDNTKNDNQK
+80 QLNTDNTTS
-94 EMVSSQGNETT
+94 MSSAPINVRKDDLKFNNE
-105 SNGNKSIEKE
+105 
-115 SVQSTTG
+115 
-122 NKVEVSTAKSDEQA
+122 EVRNVGEKSDNTDNANSSELIK
-136 SPKST
+136 PKT
-141 NEDLNTKQTISN
+141 
-153 QEALQPDL
+153 
-161 QENKSVVNA
+161 
-170 QPTNE
+170 
-175 ENKKVDAK
+175 
-183 TESTTLNVKS
+183 TE
-193 DAIKSNAETLVDNN
+193 
-207 SNSNN
+207 
-212 ENNADIILPKST
+212 
-224 APKRLNTRMRMAAI
+224 PKRLNTRMRIAAI

-352 VKMGINY
+352 VQMGINY

-375 PFSVTIGNQITTTTA
+375 PFSVTIGNQTTTTTA

-409 TETVSHVGNVEDPGY
+409 TETVSHVGNAEDPGY

-440 AKLKVEAYHPKY
+440 ANLKVEAYHPKY
-452 PTNIGQINQNVT
+452 PANIGQINQNVT

-474 YTLNKGYDVNTNDLV
+474 YTLNKGYDVNANDLV

-498 MTYGSN
+498 MAYGTN
-504 QSVNLDFGD
+504 QSVNIDFGD

-545 GNKSVSTG
+545 GNKTVSTG

-631 RVEFSNLPKGY
+631 RVEFSNLPQGY

-655 DSNGLSS
+655 DSNGVSS

-690 EDTNK
+690 EDINK

-755 TVTSGSDIEKDS
+755 STNTGGNDTVDS

-805 KDGKQDSTEKGI
+805 KDGKQDSSEKGI

-976 SVTSGNDTEKDSNG
+976 SVTTGNDTEKDSNG
-990 LTTTGVIKDA
+990 LTTTGVIKDT

-1065 FDNLDSGKYKVIFE
+1065 FDNLDSG
-1079 KSAGY
+1079 
-1084 LPTKVNGTTDG
+1084 
-1095 EKDSNGS
+1095 
-1102 SVTVKIN
+1102 
-1109 GKDDMSLDTGF
+1109 
-1120 YKEPKYNLG
+1120 
-1129 DYVWEDT
+1129 
-1136 NKDGI
+1136 
-1141 QDANEPGIKDVK
+1141 
-1153 VTLKDSTGKVIGTT
+1153 
-1167 TTDASGK
+1167 
-1174 YKFTDLDN
+1174 
-1182 GNYTVEFET
+1182 
-1191 PAGYTPTVKN
+1191 
-1201 TTAEDKDSNGLT
+1201 
-1213 TTGVIKDADNMTL
+1213 
-1226 DSGFYKTPKYSL
+1226 
-1238 GDYVWYDSNK
+1238 
-1248 DG
+1248 

>member
-1 MLNRENKTAI
+1 MLNRENKTAM

-43 FGLGNQEAK
+43 FGLGSQEAK
-52 AAEST
+52 AAEVT
-57 NKELNEA
+57 NKEMKEDA
-64 TTSASD
+64 TSVNNDQVSK
-70 NQSSG
+70 
-75 KVDMQ
+75 KVDTEQLNNDGNTSKVDTEQLKDENINKVANQKEVTRVENSVASEKNNNSKPSENGKLQTSDVKKTEDNNATSDDQVTTTVNSQ
-80 QLNQEDNTKNDNQK
+80 QLNTDNTTS
-94 EMVSSQGNETT
+94 MSSAPINVRKDDLKFNNE
-105 SNGNKSIEKE
+105 
-115 SVQSTTG
+115 
-122 NKVEVSTAKSDEQA
+122 EVRNVGEKSDNTDNANSSELIK
-136 SPKST
+136 PKT
-141 NEDLNTKQTISN
+141 
-153 QEALQPDL
+153 
-161 QENKSVVNA
+161 
-170 QPTNE
+170 
-175 ENKKVDAK
+175 
-183 TESTTLNVKS
+183 TE
-193 DAIKSNAETLVDNN
+193 
-207 SNSNN
+207 
-212 ENNADIILPKST
+212 
-224 APKRLNTRMRMAAI
+224 PKRLNTRMRIAAI

-352 VKMGINY
+352 VQMGINY

-375 PFSVTIGNQITTTTA
+375 PFSVTIGNQTTTTTA

-409 TETVSHVGNVEDPGY
+409 TETVSHAGNAEDPGY

-440 AKLKVEAYHPKY
+440 ANLKVEAYHPKY
-452 PTNIGQINQNVT
+452 PANIGQINQNVT

-474 YTLNKGYDVNTNDLV
+474 YTLNKGYDVNANDLV

-498 MTYGSN
+498 MAYGTN
-504 QSVNLDFGD
+504 QSVNIDFGD

-521 VNTKFQY
+521 VKTKFQY

-539 ATLSST
+539 ATLTSD
-545 GNKSVSTG
+545 GNRSVSTG

-581 NKNGVQELGEKG
+581 NKNGVQELGEVGVKG
-593 VGNVTVTV
+593 VTVV
-601 FDNNTNTKVGE
+601 AYDNKTNKEVGRTITDE
-612 AVTKE
+612 K
-617 DGSYLI
+617 GGYLI

-631 RVEFSNLPKGY
+631 RVEFSNLPQGY

-655 DSNGLSS
+655 DSNGVSS

-690 EDTNK
+690 EDINK

-755 TVTSGSDIEKDS
+755 STNTGGNDTVDS

-805 KDGKQDSTEKGI
+805 KDGKQDSSEKGI

-1034 EKGIKDVKVTL
+1034 EKGIKGVKVTL

-1079 KSAGY
+1079 K
-1084 LPTKVNGTTDG
+1084 
-1095 EKDSNGS
+1095 
-1102 SVTVKIN
+1102 
-1109 GKDDMSLDTGF
+1109 
-1120 YKEPKYNLG
+1120 
-1129 DYVWEDT
+1129 
-1136 NKDGI
+1136 
-1141 QDANEPGIKDVK
+1141 
-1153 VTLKDSTGKVIGTT
+1153 
-1167 TTDASGK
+1167 
-1174 YKFTDLDN
+1174 
-1182 GNYTVEFET
+1182 
-1191 PAGYTPTVKN
+1191 PAGLTQTGTN
-1201 TTAEDKDSNGLT
+1201 TTEDD
-1213 TTGVIKDADNMTL
+1213 KDADGGEVDVTIT
-1226 DSGFYKTPKYSL
+1226 DH
-1238 GDYVWYDSNK
+1238 D
-1248 DG
+1248 

>member
-70 NQSSG
+70 NQSSD

-80 QLNQEDNTKNDNQK
+80 QLNQEVNTKNDNQK

-115 SVQSTTG
+115 SVQSITG

-161 QENKSVVNA
+161 QENKSVVNV

-193 DAIKSNAETLVDNN
+193 DAIKSSAETLVDNN
-207 SNSNN
+207 GNSNN

-238 QPNSTD
+238 QPTSTD

-259 VVDADNSKTIV
+259 VVDADKNNKIV
-270 PAQDYLSLKS
+270 PAQDYLALKS
-280 QITVDDK
+280 QMTVDDK

-328 TAKHDTANNLITYTF
+328 TAKHDTVNNLITYTF

-352 VKMGINY
+352 VQMGINY

-367 IPVDKKDV
+367 IPVSKNDV
-375 PFSVTIGNQITTTTA
+375 EFNVTIGNTTTKTTA
-390 DITYPAYKEADNNS
+390 NIQYSDYVVNEKNS

-409 TETVSHVGNVEDPGY
+409 TETVSHVGNKENPGY
-424 YNQVVYVNPMD
+424 YKQTIYVNPSENS
-435 KDLKG
+435 LTN
-440 AKLKVEAYHPKY
+440 AKLKVQAYHSSY
-452 PTNIGQINQNVT
+452 PNNIGQINKEVT
-464 NIKIYRVPEG
+464 DIKIYQVPKG
-474 YTLNKGYDVNTNDLV
+474 YTLNKGYDVNTKELT
-489 DVTDEFKNK
+489 DVTNQYLQKI
-498 MTYGSN
+498 TYGDNNSA
-504 QSVNLDFGD
+504 VIDFGNAD
-513 ITSAYVVM
+513 SAYVVM

-528 TNSESPTLVQM
+528 TTSESPTLVQM
-539 ATLSST
+539 VTLSSD
-545 GNKSVSTG
+545 NSKSASMG

-631 RVEFSNLPKGY
+631 RVEFSNLPQGY

-655 DSNGLSS
+655 DSNGVSS

-713 KDENGNVLKTVTTD
+713 KDESGNVLKTVTTD

-736 LDNGNYKVEFTT
+736 LDNGNYKVEFIT

-855 EFETPSGY
+855 EFETPAGY

-938 DKVLK
+938 DKVLQ

-950 GKYQFTDLNNGTYKV
+950 GKYQFTDLKNGTYKV

-1034 EKGIKDVKVTL
+1034 EKGIKDVTVTL

-1079 KSAGY
+1079 K
-1084 LPTKVNGTTDG
+1084 
-1095 EKDSNGS
+1095 
-1102 SVTVKIN
+1102 
-1109 GKDDMSLDTGF
+1109 
-1120 YKEPKYNLG
+1120 
-1129 DYVWEDT
+1129 
-1136 NKDGI
+1136 
-1141 QDANEPGIKDVK
+1141 
-1153 VTLKDSTGKVIGTT
+1153 
-1167 TTDASGK
+1167 
-1174 YKFTDLDN
+1174 
-1182 GNYTVEFET
+1182 
-1191 PAGYTPTVKN
+1191 PAGLTQTGTN
-1201 TTAEDKDSNGLT
+1201 TTEDD
-1213 TTGVIKDADNMTL
+1213 KDADGGEVDVTI
-1226 DSGFYKTPKYSL
+1226 
-1238 GDYVWYDSNK
+1238 
-1248 DG
+1248 

>member
-70 NQSSG
+70 NQSSD

-105 SNGNKSIEKE
+105 SNGNKLIEKE

-161 QENKSVVNA
+161 QENKSVVNV

-193 DAIKSNAETLVDNN
+193 DAIKSNDETLVDNN

-224 APKRLNTRMRMAAI
+224 APKRLNTRMRIAAV
-238 QPNSTD
+238 QPSSTEA
-244 SKNVNDL
+244 KNVNDL

-259 VVDADNSKTIV
+259 VVDADKNNKIV

-352 VKMGINY
+352 VQMGINY

-367 IPVDKKDV
+367 IPVSKNDV
-375 PFSVTIGNQITTTTA
+375 EFNVTIGNTTTKTTA
-390 DITYPAYKEADNNS
+390 NIQYPDYVVNEKNS

-409 TETVSHVGNVEDPGY
+409 TETVSHVGNKENPGY
-424 YNQVVYVNPMD
+424 YKQTIYVNPSENS
-435 KDLKG
+435 LTN
-440 AKLKVEAYHPKY
+440 AKLKVQAYHSSY
-452 PTNIGQINQNVT
+452 PNNIGQINKDVT
-464 NIKIYRVPEG
+464 DIKIYQVPKG
-474 YTLNKGYDVNTNDLV
+474 YTLNKGYDVNTKELT
-489 DVTDEFKNK
+489 DVTNQYLQKI
-498 MTYGSN
+498 TYGDNNSA
-504 QSVNLDFGD
+504 VIDFGNAD
-513 ITSAYVVM
+513 SAYVVM

-1056 KTDENGKYR
+1056 KTDENGKYC

-1079 KSAGY
+1079 KPAG
-1084 LPTKVNGTTDG
+1084 LTQTGTNTTEDDKDADGGEVDVTITDH
-1095 EKDSNGS
+1095 
-1102 SVTVKIN
+1102 
-1109 GKDDMSLDTGF
+1109 DD
-1120 YKEPKYNLG
+1120 
-1129 DYVWEDT
+1129 
-1136 NKDGI
+1136 
-1141 QDANEPGIKDVK
+1141 
-1153 VTLKDSTGKVIGTT
+1153 
-1167 TTDASGK
+1167 
-1174 YKFTDLDN
+1174 FTLDN
-1182 GNYTVEFET
+1182 GYYEEET
-1191 PAGYTPTVKN
+1191 S
-1201 TTAEDKDSNGLT
+1201 DS
-1213 TTGVIKDADNMTL
+1213 
-1226 DSGFYKTPKYSL
+1226 DS
-1238 GDYVWYDSNK
+1238 DS
-1248 DG
+1248 

>member
-1 MLNRENKTAI
+1 MLNRENKTAM

-57 NKELNEA
+57 NKELNET

-70 NQSSG
+70 NQSNS
-75 KVDMQ
+75 KVDNQ

-94 EMVSSQGNETT
+94 EMESSQGTETT
-105 SNGNKSIEKE
+105 SNDNKALSLENG

-136 SPKST
+136 PPKST

-161 QENKSVVNA
+161 QENKSVVNV

-755 TVTSGSDIEKDS
+755 TATSGSDIEKDS

-1079 KSAGY
+1079 K
-1084 LPTKVNGTTDG
+1084 
-1095 EKDSNGS
+1095 
-1102 SVTVKIN
+1102 
-1109 GKDDMSLDTGF
+1109 
-1120 YKEPKYNLG
+1120 
-1129 DYVWEDT
+1129 
-1136 NKDGI
+1136 
-1141 QDANEPGIKDVK
+1141 
-1153 VTLKDSTGKVIGTT
+1153 
-1167 TTDASGK
+1167 
-1174 YKFTDLDN
+1174 
-1182 GNYTVEFET
+1182 
-1191 PAGYTPTVKN
+1191 PAGLTQTGTN
-1201 TTAEDKDSNGLT
+1201 TTEDD
-1213 TTGVIKDADNMTL
+1213 KDADGGEVDVTIT
-1226 DSGFYKTPKYSL
+1226 DHDDF
-1238 GDYVWYDSNK
+1238 
-1248 DG
+1248 

>member
-1 MLNRENKTAI
+1 MLNRENKTAM

-57 NKELNEA
+57 NKELNET

-70 NQSSG
+70 NQSNS
-75 KVDMQ
+75 KVDNQ

-94 EMVSSQGNETT
+94 EMESSQGTETT
-105 SNGNKSIEKE
+105 SNDNKALSLENG

-136 SPKST
+136 PPKST

-161 QENKSVVNA
+161 QENKSVVNV

-1079 KSAGY
+1079 KPAG
-1084 LPTKVNGTTDG
+1084 LTQTGTNTTEDDKDADGGEVDVTITDH
-1095 EKDSNGS
+1095 
-1102 SVTVKIN
+1102 
-1109 GKDDMSLDTGF
+1109 DD
-1120 YKEPKYNLG
+1120 
-1129 DYVWEDT
+1129 
-1136 NKDGI
+1136 
-1141 QDANEPGIKDVK
+1141 
-1153 VTLKDSTGKVIGTT
+1153 
-1167 TTDASGK
+1167 
-1174 YKFTDLDN
+1174 FTLDN
-1182 GNYTVEFET
+1182 GY
-1191 PAGYTPTVKN
+1191 Y
-1201 TTAEDKDSNGLT
+1201 
-1213 TTGVIKDADNMTL
+1213 
-1226 DSGFYKTPKYSL
+1226 
-1238 GDYVWYDSNK
+1238 
-1248 DG
+1248 

>member
-70 NQSSG
+70 NQSSD

-105 SNGNKSIEKE
+105 SNGNKLIEKE

-161 QENKSVVNA
+161 QENKSVVNV

-193 DAIKSNAETLVDNN
+193 DAIKSNDETLVDNN

-224 APKRLNTRMRMAAI
+224 APKRLNTRMRIAAV
-238 QPNSTD
+238 QPSSTEA
-244 SKNVNDL
+244 KNVNDL

-259 VVDADNSKTIV
+259 VVDADKNNKIV
-270 PAQDYLSLKS
+270 PAQDYLALKS
-280 QITVDDK
+280 QIKVDDK

-352 VKMGINY
+352 VQMGINY

-367 IPVDKKDV
+367 IPVSKNDV
-375 PFSVTIGNQITTTTA
+375 EFNVTIGNTTTKTTA
-390 DITYPAYKEADNNS
+390 NIQYPDYVSRDNNS

-409 TETVSHVGNVEDPGY
+409 TETVSHAGNAEDPGY
-424 YNQVVYVNPMD
+424 YIQTVYVNPSE
-435 KDLKG
+435 KTLTN
-440 AKLKVEAYHPKY
+440 AKLKVEAYHKDY
-452 PTNIGQINQNVT
+452 PDNVGQINKNVT
-464 NIKIYRVPEG
+464 KIKIYQAPKDYV
-474 YTLNKGYDVNTNDLV
+474 LNKGYDVNTNQLI
-489 DVTDEFKNK
+489 DVTEQFKDK
-498 MTYGSN
+498 ITYGTN
-504 QSVNLDFGD
+504 DSVNVDFGS
-513 ITSAYVVM
+513 INNSYVVM
-521 VNTKFQY
+521 VDTKFEF
-528 TNSESPTLVQM
+528 TTSESPTLVQM
-539 ATLSST
+539 ATLTSD
-545 GNKSVSTG
+545 GNRSVSTG

-581 NKNGVQELGEKG
+581 NKNGIQELGEVGVKG
-593 VGNVTVTV
+593 VTVV
-601 FDNNTNTKVGE
+601 AYDNKTNKEVGRTITDE
-612 AVTKE
+612 K
-617 DGSYLI
+617 GGYLI

-736 LDNGNYKVEFTT
+736 LGNGNYKVEFTT

-1056 KTDENGKYR
+1056 TTDENGKYR

-1079 KSAGY
+1079 K
-1084 LPTKVNGTTDG
+1084 
-1095 EKDSNGS
+1095 
-1102 SVTVKIN
+1102 
-1109 GKDDMSLDTGF
+1109 
-1120 YKEPKYNLG
+1120 
-1129 DYVWEDT
+1129 
-1136 NKDGI
+1136 
-1141 QDANEPGIKDVK
+1141 
-1153 VTLKDSTGKVIGTT
+1153 
-1167 TTDASGK
+1167 
-1174 YKFTDLDN
+1174 
-1182 GNYTVEFET
+1182 
-1191 PAGYTPTVKN
+1191 PAGLTQTGTN
-1201 TTAEDKDSNGLT
+1201 TTEDDKD
-1213 TTGVIKDADNMTL
+1213 
-1226 DSGFYKTPKYSL
+1226 
-1238 GDYVWYDSNK
+1238 
-1248 DG
+1248 

>member
-70 NQSSG
+70 NQSSD

-224 APKRLNTRMRMAAI
+224 APKRLNTRMRIAAV
-238 QPNSTD
+238 QPSSTEA
-244 SKNVNDL
+244 KNVNDL

-259 VVDADNSKTIV
+259 VVDADKNNKIV
-270 PAQDYLSLKS
+270 PAQDYLELKS
-280 QITVDDK
+280 QIKVDDK

-352 VKMGINY
+352 VQMGINY

-367 IPVDKKDV
+367 IPVSKNDV
-375 PFSVTIGNQITTTTA
+375 EFNVTIGNTTTKTTA
-390 DITYPAYKEADNNS
+390 NIQYPDYVVNEKNS

-409 TETVSHVGNVEDPGY
+409 TETVSHVGNKENPGY
-424 YNQVVYVNPMD
+424 YKQTIYVNPSENS
-435 KDLKG
+435 LTN
-440 AKLKVEAYHPKY
+440 AKLKVQAYHSSY
-452 PTNIGQINQNVT
+452 PNNIGQINKEVT
-464 NIKIYRVPEG
+464 DIKIYQVPKG
-474 YTLNKGYDVNTNDLV
+474 YTLNKGYDVNTKELT
-489 DVTDEFKNK
+489 DVTNQYLQKI
-498 MTYGSN
+498 TYGDNNSA
-504 QSVNLDFGD
+504 VIDFGNAD
-513 ITSAYVVM
+513 SAYVVM

-528 TNSESPTLVQM
+528 TTSESPTLVQM
-539 ATLSST
+539 VTLSSD
-545 GNKSVSTG
+545 NSKSASMG

-1079 KSAGY
+1079 K
-1084 LPTKVNGTTDG
+1084 
-1095 EKDSNGS
+1095 
-1102 SVTVKIN
+1102 
-1109 GKDDMSLDTGF
+1109 
-1120 YKEPKYNLG
+1120 
-1129 DYVWEDT
+1129 
-1136 NKDGI
+1136 
-1141 QDANEPGIKDVK
+1141 
-1153 VTLKDSTGKVIGTT
+1153 
-1167 TTDASGK
+1167 
-1174 YKFTDLDN
+1174 
-1182 GNYTVEFET
+1182 
-1191 PAGYTPTVKN
+1191 PAG
-1201 TTAEDKDSNGLT
+1201 L
-1213 TTGVIKDADNMTL
+1213 
-1226 DSGFYKTPKYSL
+1226 
-1238 GDYVWYDSNK
+1238 
-1248 DG
+1248 

>member
-70 NQSSG
+70 NQSSD

-224 APKRLNTRMRMAAI
+224 APKRLNTRMRIAAV
-238 QPNSTD
+238 QPSSTEA
-244 SKNVNDL
+244 KNVNDL

-259 VVDADNSKTIV
+259 VVDADKNNKIV
-270 PAQDYLSLKS
+270 PAQDYLELKS
-280 QITVDDK
+280 QIKVDDK

-352 VKMGINY
+352 VQMGINY

-367 IPVDKKDV
+367 IPVSKNDV
-375 PFSVTIGNQITTTTA
+375 EFNVTIGNTTTKTTA
-390 DITYPAYKEADNNS
+390 NIQYPDYVVNEKNS

-409 TETVSHVGNVEDPGY
+409 TETVSHVGNKENPGY
-424 YNQVVYVNPMD
+424 YKQTIYVNPSENS
-435 KDLKG
+435 LTN
-440 AKLKVEAYHPKY
+440 AKLKVQAYHSSY
-452 PTNIGQINQNVT
+452 PNNIGQINKEVT
-464 NIKIYRVPEG
+464 DIKIYQVPKG
-474 YTLNKGYDVNTNDLV
+474 YTLNKGYDVNTKELT
-489 DVTDEFKNK
+489 DVTNQYLHKI
-498 MTYGSN
+498 TYGDNNSA
-504 QSVNLDFGD
+504 VIDFGNAD
-513 ITSAYVVM
+513 SAYVVM

-528 TNSESPTLVQM
+528 TTSESPTLVQM
-539 ATLSST
+539 VTLSSD
-545 GNKSVSTG
+545 NSKSASMG

-1079 KSAGY
+1079 K
-1084 LPTKVNGTTDG
+1084 
-1095 EKDSNGS
+1095 
-1102 SVTVKIN
+1102 
-1109 GKDDMSLDTGF
+1109 
-1120 YKEPKYNLG
+1120 
-1129 DYVWEDT
+1129 
-1136 NKDGI
+1136 
-1141 QDANEPGIKDVK
+1141 
-1153 VTLKDSTGKVIGTT
+1153 
-1167 TTDASGK
+1167 
-1174 YKFTDLDN
+1174 
-1182 GNYTVEFET
+1182 
-1191 PAGYTPTVKN
+1191 PAGLTQTGTN
-1201 TTAEDKDSNGLT
+1201 TTEDD
-1213 TTGVIKDADNMTL
+1213 KDADGGEVDVTIT
-1226 DSGFYKTPKYSL
+1226 DHDDF
-1238 GDYVWYDSNK
+1238 
-1248 DG
+1248 

>member
-1 MLNRENKTAI
+1 
-11 TRKGMVSNR
+11 
-20 LNKFS
+20 
-25 IRKYTVGT
+25 
-33 ASILVGTTLI
+33 
-43 FGLGNQEAK
+43 
-52 AAEST
+52 
-57 NKELNEA
+57 
-64 TTSASD
+64 
-70 NQSSG
+70 
-75 KVDMQ
+75 
-80 QLNQEDNTKNDNQK
+80 
-94 EMVSSQGNETT
+94 
-105 SNGNKSIEKE
+105 
-115 SVQSTTG
+115 
-122 NKVEVSTAKSDEQA
+122 
-136 SPKST
+136 
-141 NEDLNTKQTISN
+141 
-153 QEALQPDL
+153 
-161 QENKSVVNA
+161 QENKSVVNV

-244 SKNVNDL
+244 SKNVNNL
-251 ITSNTTLT
+251 ITSTTTLT
-259 VVDADNSKTIV
+259 VVDADKNNKIV
-270 PAQDYLSLKS
+270 PAQDYLTLKS
-280 QITVDDK
+280 QIKVDDK

-352 VKMGINY
+352 VQMGINY

-367 IPVDKKDV
+367 IPVSKNDV
-375 PFSVTIGNQITTTTA
+375 EFNVTIGNTTTKTTA
-390 DITYPAYKEADNNS
+390 NIQYPDYVSRDNNS

-409 TETVSHVGNVEDPGY
+409 TETVSHAGNAEDPGY
-424 YNQVVYVNPMD
+424 YIQTVYVNPSE
-435 KDLKG
+435 KTLTN
-440 AKLKVEAYHPKY
+440 AKLKVEAYHKDY
-452 PTNIGQINQNVT
+452 PDNVGQINKNVT
-464 NIKIYRVPEG
+464 KIKIYQAPKDYV
-474 YTLNKGYDVNTNDLV
+474 LNKGYDVNTNQLI
-489 DVTDEFKNK
+489 DVTEQFKDK
-498 MTYGSN
+498 ITYGTN
-504 QSVNLDFGD
+504 DSVNVDFGS
-513 ITSAYVVM
+513 INNSYVVM
-521 VNTKFQY
+521 VDTKFEF
-528 TNSESPTLVQM
+528 TTSESPTLVQM
-539 ATLSST
+539 ATLTSD
-545 GNKSVSTG
+545 GNRSVSTG

-876 DSNGTSTTGVIKDK
+876 DSNGTSTIGVIKDK

-1079 KSAGY
+1079 K
-1084 LPTKVNGTTDG
+1084 
-1095 EKDSNGS
+1095 
-1102 SVTVKIN
+1102 
-1109 GKDDMSLDTGF
+1109 
-1120 YKEPKYNLG
+1120 
-1129 DYVWEDT
+1129 
-1136 NKDGI
+1136 
-1141 QDANEPGIKDVK
+1141 
-1153 VTLKDSTGKVIGTT
+1153 
-1167 TTDASGK
+1167 
-1174 YKFTDLDN
+1174 
-1182 GNYTVEFET
+1182 
-1191 PAGYTPTVKN
+1191 PAG
-1201 TTAEDKDSNGLT
+1201 
-1213 TTGVIKDADNMTL
+1213 
-1226 DSGFYKTPKYSL
+1226 
-1238 GDYVWYDSNK
+1238 
-1248 DG
+1248 